1 MQKITFENHL
11 CMIDTKTNS
20 FDMQEIENRRFMYSP
35 DSCELIIGKQYKGN
49 QLIASHAEEHGKAG
63 VKAPFDSFIRGWIGT
78 GKGYKDSV
86 IHFAPPINTHN
97 IDHFNRGFS
106 TLEMFAANGA
116 NSRTII
122 RGFGDRWEQ
131 PLSDLISQKGEKF
144 MPYMEK
150 AEEIK
155 EVSPI
160 VLTSENQKDRLKEI
174 TDRLEQGILEVFESE
189 RYKEYLRVMSRFH
202 HYSFNN
208 TMLIALQKPDASLI
222 AGFSAWKNSHGRTVK
237 KGEKGIRIIA
247 PAPFKVRQEMEKLDP
262 KTNMPLVGAD
272 GKAVTEEKE
281 ITIPAYKVVSV
292 FDVSQTEGKELPSI
306 GVNELTGDVSQYED
320 FFTALK
326 KASPVPIALEHIEG
340 SVHGYYHL
348 AEKRIAVDDNMSELQ
363 TLKTAIHEIAHAK
376 LHDID
381 LNAPKEEKENRPNQR
396 TREVEA
402 ESVAYTVCQHYG
414 LDTSDY
420 SFGYVAGWS
429 SGKELSELKGS
440 LETIRLAASELIDSI
455 DGHFKELQR
464 AKENELSE
472 KETELAL
479 QKEKQEAAYLLESG
493 NYLYIQTCE
502 TGYDYTLYQPDFTDL
517 DGGQLDNP
525 EISIEKARDEILKMH
540 ELSGQD
546 LKEISIDDFEKMQEE
561 ASQEKEAGIQ
571 VRYYP
576 INEAAAKRAKEMNS
590 FSDYTPGSATHE
602 YKSLVD
608 QAAEIAENQK
618 KRVDPSFHTKIDA
631 LLDTYSKKLAAN
643 MNNGF
648 AIDSRVP
655 SVLIAGGSNF
665 PTRKKEKQNA
675 ARDKN
680 YGEWKEIQGLLEKI
694 RSTGMGGISADDPD
708 AVKKLNAKL
717 EKLIR
722 AQETMKAVNAYYRKH
737 KSLEGCP
744 ELDSEAIEKLKAR
757 MEIRGMQDKPYP
769 SWALSN
775 NNAEIRRIKERIQ
788 SLSVNKEELYT
799 GWEFAGGRAEIN
811 VKDNRLQLFFDD
823 KPDGKIRDEL
833 KANGFR
839 WSPKALAWQ
848 RQLNS
853 NAIYAADAISS
864 IKPLTGER
872 VIELQRKF
880 RKKGSIEAA
889 PEYIYKILEE
899 PSEKV
904 SIKNFRLE
912 AYLVKENGKAQSEL
926 LYTGTKEQCKKILD
940 KVQSGKLTNGQIK
953 ELYAKA
959 ENTGLEK
966 DTFQIYQLKRGEK
979 TRELQ
984 FESYDRLKASGQ
996 TLNPDHYVKV
1006 YEAELTEGLSLEDI
1020 YTRFNIDHPKD
1031 FYGHSLSVSD
1041 VVVLHKDGKDS
1052 AHYVDRFGYK
1062 EAPEFLKPQN
1072 YLKHVED
1079 IVEQNDNNFDGIINN
1094 TPNTPTV
1101 SELEQKVKAGEAIS
1115 LTELAKAVKA
1125 ENRSSKEPEKKPSI
1139 MEQLKEAKKQSEQK
1153 KHNTKTK
1160 HHELEV

>member
-1 MQKITFENHL
+1 MQKITLENRL
-11 CMIDTKTNS
+11 LMIDTNTVS

-35 DSCELIIGKQYKGN
+35 DSCELIIGEQYKGN
-49 QLIASHAEEHGKAG
+49 DLIASHAEEHGKAG
-63 VKAPFDSFIRGWIGT
+63 AKAPFDSFIRGWIGT
-78 GKGYKDSV
+78 GKGYKDGV

-97 IDHFNRGFS
+97 IDRFNHGFS
-106 TLEMFAANGA
+106 TLEMFSANGA

-122 RGFGDRWEQ
+122 RGFGDLWEQ
-131 PLSDLISQKGEKF
+131 PLSDLISQEGEKA

-174 TDRLEQGILEVFESE
+174 TDRLEQGILDVFESE
-189 RYKEYLRVMSRFH
+189 RYKEYLRVMSKFH

-247 PAPFKVRQEMEKLDP
+247 PAPFKVKQKMEKLDP
-262 KTNMPLVGAD
+262 KTNMPVIGKD
-272 GKAVTEEKE
+272 GNALTEEKE

-340 SVHGYYHL
+340 SAHGYYHL

-440 LETIRLAASELIDSI
+440 LETIRFAASELIDSI
-455 DGHFKELQR
+455 DGYFKELQR
-464 AKENELSE
+464 EKENELSE
-472 KETELAL
+472 KETEPAL
-479 QKEKQEAAYLLESG
+479 QEEKQEAAYLLESG

-502 TGYDYTLYQPDFTDL
+502 TGYDYTLYQPDFADL

-546 LKEISIDDFEKMQEE
+546 LKEISIDDFERMQEE

-571 VRYYP
+571 VKYYP

-590 FSDYTPGSATHE
+590 FSDYTPGSATLE

-608 QAAEIAENQK
+608 QAAELAENQK
-618 KRVDPSFHTKIDA
+618 KRVDPSFHEKIDA

-680 YGEWKEIQGLLEKI
+680 YGEWKDIQGLLEKI

-708 AVKKLNAKL
+708 AVKKLTAKL
-717 EKLIR
+717 EKLTK
-722 AQETMKAVNAYYRKH
+722 AQESMKAVNAYYRKH

-744 ELDSEAIEKLKAR
+744 ELDSEAIEKLKKR
-757 MEIRGMQDKPYP
+757 MEIRGIQDKPYP

-775 NNAEIRRIKERIQ
+775 NNAEIRRMKERIQ

-799 GWEFAGGRAEIN
+799 GWEFAGGKAEIN

-839 WSPKALAWQ
+839 WSPNASAWQ

-853 NAIYAADAISS
+853 NAIYAADAVSS
-864 IKPLTGER
+864 IKTLTGER
-872 VIELQRKF
+872 VIELQRNF

-889 PEYIYKILEE
+889 PEYIYKVMEE
-899 PSEKV
+899 P
-904 SIKNFRLE
+904 
-912 AYLVKENGKAQSEL
+912 AP
-926 LYTGTKEQCKKILD
+926 
-940 KVQSGKLTNGQIK
+940 
-953 ELYAKA
+953 
-959 ENTGLEK
+959 EK
-966 DTFQIYQLKRGEK
+966 DTFQIYQLKQGEK

-984 FESYDRLKASGQ
+984 FESYDRLKESGQ

-1006 YEAELTEGLSLEDI
+1006 YEAQLTEGLSLEDI

-1094 TPNTPTV
+1094 TPNAPTV

-1139 MEQLKEAKKQSEQK
+1139 REQLKEAKKQSEQK
-1153 KHNTKTK
+1153 NHNTKTK
-1160 HHELEV
+1160 NHELEV

>member
-1 MQKITFENHL
+1 
-11 CMIDTKTNS
+11 
-20 FDMQEIENRRFMYSP
+20 
-35 DSCELIIGKQYKGN
+35 
-49 QLIASHAEEHGKAG
+49 
-63 VKAPFDSFIRGWIGT
+63 
-78 GKGYKDSV
+78 
-86 IHFAPPINTHN
+86 
-97 IDHFNRGFS
+97 
-106 TLEMFAANGA
+106 
-116 NSRTII
+116 
-122 RGFGDRWEQ
+122 
-131 PLSDLISQKGEKF
+131 
-144 MPYMEK
+144 MPYMEQT
-150 AEEIK
+150 EEIK

-174 TDRLEQGILEVFESE
+174 TDRLEQGILQVFESE
-189 RYKEYLRVMSRFH
+189 RYKEYLRVMSKFH

-247 PAPFKVRQEMEKLDP
+247 PAPFKVKQEMEMLDP
-262 KTNMPLVGAD
+262 KTNMPVIGKD

-326 KASPVPIALEHIEG
+326 KASPVPIALEHIDG
-340 SVHGYYHL
+340 SAQGYYHL
-348 AEKRIAVDDNMSELQ
+348 AEKRIAIDDNMSELQ

-381 LNAPKEEKENRPNQR
+381 LNAPKEEKENHPNQR

-464 AKENELSE
+464 ERENALSE
-472 KETELAL
+472 KEKELPL
-479 QKEKQEAAYLLESG
+479 QEEKQEAAYLLESG

-502 TGYDYTLYQPDFTDL
+502 TGYDYILYQPDFTDL
-517 DGGQLDNP
+517 DGGQLDNL
-525 EISIEKARDEILKMH
+525 EIPIEKARDEILKMH
-540 ELSGQD
+540 ELSGQE
-546 LKEISIDDFEKMQEE
+546 LKEIPIDDFEKMQEE

-571 VRYYP
+571 VKYYP

-590 FSDYTPGSATHE
+590 FSDYTPGSATRE
-602 YKSLVD
+602 YKSLVN

-618 KRVDPSFHTKIDA
+618 KRVDPSFHGKIDA

-648 AIDSRVP
+648 AINSRVP

-680 YGEWKEIQGLLEKI
+680 YGEWKDIQGLLEKI

-708 AVKKLNAKL
+708 AVKKLTAKL
-717 EKLIR
+717 EKLTKT
-722 AQETMKAVNAYYRKH
+722 QETMKAVNAYYRKH

-744 ELDSEAIEKLKAR
+744 ELDSEAIEKLKKR
-757 MEIRGMQDKPYP
+757 MEIRGIQDKPYP

-839 WSPKALAWQ
+839 WSPKASAWQ

-853 NAIYAADAISS
+853 NAIYAADAVSS
-864 IKPLTGER
+864 IKPLSGER
-872 VIELQRKF
+872 VIELQRNF
-880 RKKGSIEAA
+880 RKEERKEAQ
-889 PEYIYKILEE
+889 PEYIYKAQEE
-899 PSEKV
+899 V
-904 SIKNFRLE
+904 
-912 AYLVKENGKAQSEL
+912 A
-926 LYTGTKEQCKKILD
+926 
-940 KVQSGKLTNGQIK
+940 
-953 ELYAKA
+953 
-959 ENTGLEK
+959 EK
-966 DTFQIYQLKRGEK
+966 DTFQIYQLKRGEN

-984 FESYDRLKASGQ
+984 FESYDRLKESGQ

-1006 YEAELTEGLSLEDI
+1006 YEAELTKGLSLEDI
-1020 YTRFNIDHPKD
+1020 YSRFNIDHPKD

-1062 EAPEFLKPQN
+1062 DAPEFLKPQN

-1094 TPNTPTV
+1094 TPNAPTV
-1101 SELEQKVKAGEAIS
+1101 SELEQKIKAGEAIS
-1115 LTELAKAVKA
+1115 LTELAKAVKV
-1125 ENRSSKEPEKKPSI
+1125 ENRNTSEPEKKPSI
-1139 MEQLKEAKKQSEQK
+1139 REQLKEAKKQSEQK
-1153 KHNTKTK
+1153 KHNTKIK
-1160 HHELEV
+1160 NHELEV

>member
-1 MQKITFENHL
+1 
-11 CMIDTKTNS
+11 
-20 FDMQEIENRRFMYSP
+20 
-35 DSCELIIGKQYKGN
+35 
-49 QLIASHAEEHGKAG
+49 
-63 VKAPFDSFIRGWIGT
+63 
-78 GKGYKDSV
+78 
-86 IHFAPPINTHN
+86 
-97 IDHFNRGFS
+97 
-106 TLEMFAANGA
+106 
-116 NSRTII
+116 
-122 RGFGDRWEQ
+122 
-131 PLSDLISQKGEKF
+131 

-189 RYKEYLRVMSRFH
+189 KYKEYLRVMSKFH

-247 PAPFKVRQEMEKLDP
+247 PAPFKVRQEIEKLDP

-292 FDVSQTEGKELPSI
+292 FDVSQTEGKEIPSI

-326 KASPVPIALEHIEG
+326 KASPVPIALEHIDG
-340 SVHGYYHL
+340 STHGYYHL
-348 AEKRIAVDDNMSELQ
+348 AEKRIAIDDNMSELQ

-402 ESVAYTVCQHYG
+402 ESIAYTVCQHYG

-455 DGHFKELQR
+455 DGYFKELQR
-464 AKENELSE
+464 EKENELSE
-472 KETELAL
+472 KETEPAL
-479 QKEKQEAAYLLESG
+479 QEEKQEAAYLLESG

-502 TGYDYTLYQPDFTDL
+502 TGYDYTLYQPDFADL

-546 LKEISIDDFEKMQEE
+546 LKEISIDDFERMQEE

-571 VRYYP
+571 VKYYP

-590 FSDYTPGSATHE
+590 FSDYTPGSATLE

-608 QAAEIAENQK
+608 QAAELAENQK
-618 KRVDPSFHTKIDA
+618 KRVDPSFHEKIDA

-680 YGEWKEIQGLLEKI
+680 YGEWKDIQGILEKI

-717 EKLIR
+717 EKLTKT
-722 AQETMKAVNAYYRKH
+722 QETMKAVNAYYRKH

-757 MEIRGMQDKPYP
+757 MEIRGVQDKPYP
-769 SWALSN
+769 SWTLSN
-775 NNAEIRRIKERIQ
+775 NNAEIRRMKERIQ
-788 SLSVNKEELYT
+788 SLSVNKEEFYT

-853 NAIYAADAISS
+853 NAIYAADAVSS

-872 VIELQRKF
+872 VIELQRNF

-889 PEYIYKILEE
+889 PEYIYKVMEE
-899 PSEKV
+899 P
-904 SIKNFRLE
+904 
-912 AYLVKENGKAQSEL
+912 AP
-926 LYTGTKEQCKKILD
+926 
-940 KVQSGKLTNGQIK
+940 
-953 ELYAKA
+953 
-959 ENTGLEK
+959 EK

-984 FESYDRLKASGQ
+984 FESYDRLKESGQ

-1006 YEAELTEGLSLEDI
+1006 YEAQLTEGLSLEDI

-1094 TPNTPTV
+1094 TPNAPTV

-1139 MEQLKEAKKQSEQK
+1139 REQLKEAKKQSEQK
-1153 KHNTKTK
+1153 NHNTKTK
-1160 HHELEV
+1160 YHELEV

>member
-78 GKGYKDSV
+78 GKGYKDGV

-150 AEEIK
+150 AEETK
-155 EVSPI
+155 EVQPI

-189 RYKEYLRVMSRFH
+189 RYKEYLRVMSKFH

-208 TMLIALQKPDASLI
+208 TILIALQKPDASLI
-222 AGFSAWKNSHGRTVK
+222 AGFNAWKNTHGRTVK

-247 PAPFKVRQEMEKLDP
+247 PAPFKVKQETEKLDP

-272 GKAVTEEKE
+272 GNAIIEEKE

-306 GVNELTGDVSQYED
+306 GVDELTGDVSQYED

-340 SVHGYYHL
+340 SSHGYYHL
-348 AEKRIAVDDNMSELQ
+348 AEKRIAIDDNMSELQ

-464 AKENELSE
+464 ARENELLG
-472 KETELAL
+472 KEAEPTL
-479 QKEKQEAAYLLESG
+479 QEEKQEAAYLLENGS
-493 NYLYIQTCE
+493 YLYIQTYE

-546 LKEISIDDFEKMQEE
+546 LKEIPIDDFEKMQEE

-571 VRYYP
+571 VKYYP
-576 INEAAAKRAKEMNS
+576 INEAAAKRAKKMNS
-590 FSDYTPGSATHE
+590 FSDYTPGSATLE

-618 KRVDPSFHTKIDA
+618 KRVDPSFHGKIDA

-680 YGEWKEIQGLLEKI
+680 YGEWKDIQGLLEKI

-717 EKLIR
+717 EKLTK
-722 AQETMKAVNAYYRKH
+722 AQETMKAVNAYYRKN
-737 KSLEGCP
+737 KTLESCP
-744 ELDSEAIEKLKAR
+744 ELDSEATQKLKAR
-757 MEIRGMQDKPYP
+757 MEIRGVQDKPYP
-769 SWALSN
+769 TWALSN

-839 WSPKALAWQ
+839 WSPKASAWQ

-853 NAIYAADAISS
+853 NAIYAADAVSS
-864 IKPLTGER
+864 IKPLSGER
-872 VIELQRKF
+872 VIELQRNF
-880 RKKGSIEAA
+880 RKEERKEAQ
-889 PEYIYKILEE
+889 PEYIYKAQEE
-899 PSEKV
+899 V
-904 SIKNFRLE
+904 
-912 AYLVKENGKAQSEL
+912 A
-926 LYTGTKEQCKKILD
+926 
-940 KVQSGKLTNGQIK
+940 
-953 ELYAKA
+953 
-959 ENTGLEK
+959 EK
-966 DTFQIYQLKRGEK
+966 DTFQIYQLKRGEN

-984 FESYDRLKASGQ
+984 FESYDRLKESRQ

-1153 KHNTKTK
+1153 KHNTKIK
-1160 HHELEV
+1160 NHELEV

>member
-1 MQKITFENHL
+1 
-11 CMIDTKTNS
+11 
-20 FDMQEIENRRFMYSP
+20 
-35 DSCELIIGKQYKGN
+35 
-49 QLIASHAEEHGKAG
+49 
-63 VKAPFDSFIRGWIGT
+63 
-78 GKGYKDSV
+78 
-86 IHFAPPINTHN
+86 
-97 IDHFNRGFS
+97 
-106 TLEMFAANGA
+106 
-116 NSRTII
+116 
-122 RGFGDRWEQ
+122 
-131 PLSDLISQKGEKF
+131 

-150 AEEIK
+150 AEETK
-155 EVSPI
+155 EVQPI

-189 RYKEYLRVMSRFH
+189 RYKEYLRVMSKFH

-222 AGFSAWKNSHGRTVK
+222 AGFNAWKNTHGRTVK

-247 PAPFKVRQEMEKLDP
+247 PAPFKVKQEMEKLDP

-272 GKAVTEEKE
+272 GNAIIEEKE
-281 ITIPAYKVVSV
+281 ITIPAYKVVPV

-306 GVNELTGDVSQYED
+306 GVDELTGDVSQYED

-340 SVHGYYHL
+340 SAHGYYHL
-348 AEKRIAVDDNMSELQ
+348 AEKRIAIDDNMSELQ

-402 ESVAYTVCQHYG
+402 ESIAYTVCQHCG

-464 AKENELSE
+464 ARENELSE
-472 KETELAL
+472 KETELPL
-479 QKEKQEAAYLLESG
+479 QEEKQETAYLLENG

-540 ELSGQD
+540 ELSGQG
-546 LKEISIDDFEKMQEE
+546 LTELSIDDFEKMQEE
-561 ASQEKEAGIQ
+561 ASQEKESEIQ

-590 FSDYTPGSATHE
+590 FSDYTAGSATLE

-618 KRVDPSFHTKIDA
+618 KRVDPSFHGKIDA

-665 PTRKKEKQNA
+665 PVRKKEKQNA

-680 YGEWKEIQGLLEKI
+680 YKEWKDIHGLLEKI

-708 AVKKLNAKL
+708 AVKKLTAKL
-717 EKLIR
+717 EKLTKT
-722 AQETMKAVNAYYRKH
+722 QETMKAVNAYYRKH

-744 ELDSEAIEKLKAR
+744 ELDSEAIEKLKKR
-757 MEIRGMQDKPYP
+757 MEIRGVQDKPYP
-769 SWALSN
+769 TWALSN

-788 SLSVNKEELYT
+788 SLSVNKEELFT
-799 GWEFAGGRAEIN
+799 GWEFAGGKAEIN

-839 WSPKALAWQ
+839 WSPKASAWQ

-853 NAIYAADAISS
+853 NAIYAADAVSS
-864 IKPLTGER
+864 IKPLSGER
-872 VIELQRKF
+872 VIELQRNF
-880 RKKGSIEAA
+880 RKEERKEAQ
-889 PEYIYKILEE
+889 PEYIYKAQEE
-899 PSEKV
+899 V
-904 SIKNFRLE
+904 
-912 AYLVKENGKAQSEL
+912 A
-926 LYTGTKEQCKKILD
+926 
-940 KVQSGKLTNGQIK
+940 
-953 ELYAKA
+953 
-959 ENTGLEK
+959 EK
-966 DTFQIYQLKRGEK
+966 DTFQIYQLKRGEN

-984 FESYDRLKASGQ
+984 FESYDRLKESRQ

-1006 YEAELTEGLSLEDI
+1006 YEAELTKGLSLEDI

-1094 TPNTPTV
+1094 TPNAPTV
-1101 SELEQKVKAGEAIS
+1101 SELEQKIKAGEAIS
-1115 LTELAKAVKA
+1115 LTELAKAVKV
-1125 ENRSSKEPEKKPSI
+1125 ENRNTGEPEKKPSI
-1139 MEQLKEAKKQSEQK
+1139 REQLKEAKKQSEQK
-1153 KHNTKTK
+1153 KHNTKIK
-1160 HHELEV
+1160 NHELEV

>member
-1 MQKITFENHL
+1 
-11 CMIDTKTNS
+11 
-20 FDMQEIENRRFMYSP
+20 
-35 DSCELIIGKQYKGN
+35 
-49 QLIASHAEEHGKAG
+49 
-63 VKAPFDSFIRGWIGT
+63 
-78 GKGYKDSV
+78 
-86 IHFAPPINTHN
+86 
-97 IDHFNRGFS
+97 
-106 TLEMFAANGA
+106 
-116 NSRTII
+116 
-122 RGFGDRWEQ
+122 
-131 PLSDLISQKGEKF
+131 
-144 MPYMEK
+144 MPYMGK
-150 AEEIK
+150 AEETK
-155 EVSPI
+155 EVQPI

-189 RYKEYLRVMSRFH
+189 RYKEYLRVMSKFH

-247 PAPFKVRQEMEKLDP
+247 PAPFKVKQEMEKLDP
-262 KTNMPLVGAD
+262 KTNMPLIGAD

-306 GVNELTGDVSQYED
+306 GVNKLTGDVSQYED

-340 SVHGYYHL
+340 SAHGYYHL
-348 AEKRIAVDDNMSELQ
+348 AEKRIAIDDNMSELQ

-381 LNAPKEEKENRPNQR
+381 LNAPKEEKENHPNQR

-464 AKENELSE
+464 ARENELSE
-472 KETELAL
+472 KETELPL
-479 QKEKQEAAYLLESG
+479 QEEKQETAYLLENG

-540 ELSGQD
+540 ELSGQG
-546 LKEISIDDFEKMQEE
+546 LTELSIDDFKKMQEE
-561 ASQEKEAGIQ
+561 ASQEKESEIQ

-590 FSDYTPGSATHE
+590 FSDYTPGSATLE
-602 YKSLVD
+602 YKSLVN
-608 QAAEIAENQK
+608 QAAEIAEKQK
-618 KRVDPSFHTKIDA
+618 KRVDPSFHGKIDA
-631 LLDTYSKKLAAN
+631 LLDSYSRKLAAN
-643 MNNGF
+643 MSNGF
-648 AIDSRVP
+648 AIDARVP

-680 YGEWKEIQGLLEKI
+680 YKEWKDIQGLLEKI

-708 AVKKLNAKL
+708 AVKKLTAKL
-717 EKLIR
+717 EKLTK

-744 ELDSEAIEKLKAR
+744 ELDGKAIEKLKAR
-757 MEIRGMQDKPYP
+757 MEIRGIQDKPYP
-769 SWALSN
+769 TWALSN

-788 SLSVNKEELYT
+788 SLSVNKEVLYT
-799 GWEFAGGRAEIN
+799 GWEFAGGKAEIN

-839 WSPKALAWQ
+839 WSPKASAWQ

-853 NAIYAADAISS
+853 NVIYAADAVSS
-864 IKPLTGER
+864 IKPLSGER
-872 VIELQRKF
+872 VIELQRNF
-880 RKKGSIEAA
+880 RKEERKEAQ
-889 PEYIYKILEE
+889 PEYIYKAQEE
-899 PSEKV
+899 V
-904 SIKNFRLE
+904 
-912 AYLVKENGKAQSEL
+912 A
-926 LYTGTKEQCKKILD
+926 
-940 KVQSGKLTNGQIK
+940 
-953 ELYAKA
+953 
-959 ENTGLEK
+959 EK
-966 DTFQIYQLKRGEK
+966 DTFQIYQLKRGEN

-984 FESYDRLKASGQ
+984 FESYDRLKESGQ

-1006 YEAELTEGLSLEDI
+1006 YEAELTKGLSLEDI

-1062 EAPEFLKPQN
+1062 DAPEFLKPQN

-1094 TPNTPTV
+1094 TPNALTV
-1101 SELEQKVKAGEAIS
+1101 SELEQKIKAGEAIS
-1115 LTELAKAVKA
+1115 LTELAKAVKV
-1125 ENRSSKEPEKKPSI
+1125 ENRNTSEPEKKPSI
-1139 MEQLKEAKKQSEQK
+1139 REQLKEAKKQSEQK
-1153 KHNTKTK
+1153 KHNTKIK
-1160 HHELEV
+1160 NHELEV

>member
-1 MQKITFENHL
+1 
-11 CMIDTKTNS
+11 
-20 FDMQEIENRRFMYSP
+20 
-35 DSCELIIGKQYKGN
+35 
-49 QLIASHAEEHGKAG
+49 
-63 VKAPFDSFIRGWIGT
+63 
-78 GKGYKDSV
+78 
-86 IHFAPPINTHN
+86 
-97 IDHFNRGFS
+97 
-106 TLEMFAANGA
+106 
-116 NSRTII
+116 
-122 RGFGDRWEQ
+122 
-131 PLSDLISQKGEKF
+131 
-144 MPYMEK
+144 MPYMEQT
-150 AEEIK
+150 EEIK
-155 EVSPI
+155 EVTPI

-189 RYKEYLRVMSRFH
+189 RYKEYLRVMSKFH

-222 AGFSAWKNSHGRTVK
+222 AGFSAWKNTHGRTVK

-247 PAPFKVRQEMEKLDP
+247 PAPFKVKQEMEKLDP

-272 GKAVTEEKE
+272 GNAIIEEKE

-306 GVNELTGDVSQYED
+306 GVDELTGDVSQYED

-340 SVHGYYHL
+340 SAHGYYHL
-348 AEKRIAVDDNMSELQ
+348 AEKRIAIDDNMSELQ

-402 ESVAYTVCQHYG
+402 ESIAYTVCQHYG

-464 AKENELSE
+464 ARENELSE
-472 KETELAL
+472 KETELPL
-479 QKEKQEAAYLLESG
+479 QEEKQETAYLLENG

-540 ELSGQD
+540 ELSGQE
-546 LKEISIDDFEKMQEE
+546 LKEIPIDDFEKMQEE
-561 ASQEKEAGIQ
+561 ASQEKESEIQ

-590 FSDYTPGSATHE
+590 FSDYTAGSATLE

-618 KRVDPSFHTKIDA
+618 KRVDPSFHGKIDA
-631 LLDTYSKKLAAN
+631 LLDTYSRKLAEN
-643 MNNGF
+643 MNSGF
-648 AIDSRVP
+648 AIDARVP

-665 PTRKKEKQNA
+665 PVRKKEKQNA

-680 YGEWKEIQGLLEKI
+680 YKEWKDIQGLLEKI

-717 EKLIR
+717 EKLTK

-737 KSLEGCP
+737 KTLESCP
-744 ELDSEAIEKLKAR
+744 ELDSEATQKLKAR
-757 MEIRGMQDKPYP
+757 MEIRGVQDKPYP
-769 SWALSN
+769 TWALSN
-775 NNAEIRRIKERIQ
+775 NNAEIRRIKDRIQ

-799 GWEFAGGRAEIN
+799 GWEFAGGKAEIN

-839 WSPKALAWQ
+839 WSPKASAWQ

-853 NAIYAADAISS
+853 NAIYAADAVSS
-864 IKPLTGER
+864 IKPLSGER
-872 VIELQRKF
+872 VIELQRNF
-880 RKKGSIEAA
+880 RKEERKEAQ
-889 PEYIYKILEE
+889 PEYIYKAQEE
-899 PSEKV
+899 V
-904 SIKNFRLE
+904 
-912 AYLVKENGKAQSEL
+912 A
-926 LYTGTKEQCKKILD
+926 
-940 KVQSGKLTNGQIK
+940 
-953 ELYAKA
+953 
-959 ENTGLEK
+959 EK
-966 DTFQIYQLKRGEK
+966 DTFQIYQLKRGEN

-984 FESYDRLKASGQ
+984 FESYDRLKESGQ

-1006 YEAELTEGLSLEDI
+1006 YEAELTKGLSLEDI

-1062 EAPEFLKPQN
+1062 DAPEFLKPQN
-1072 YLKHVED
+1072 HLKHVED

-1094 TPNTPTV
+1094 TPNAPTV
-1101 SELEQKVKAGEAIS
+1101 SELEQKIKAGEAIS
-1115 LTELAKAVKA
+1115 LTELAKAVKV
-1125 ENRSSKEPEKKPSI
+1125 ENRNTSEPEKKPSI
-1139 MEQLKEAKKQSEQK
+1139 REQLKEAKKQSEQK
-1153 KHNTKTK
+1153 KHNTKIK
-1160 HHELEV
+1160 NHELEV

>member
-1 MQKITFENHL
+1 
-11 CMIDTKTNS
+11 
-20 FDMQEIENRRFMYSP
+20 
-35 DSCELIIGKQYKGN
+35 
-49 QLIASHAEEHGKAG
+49 
-63 VKAPFDSFIRGWIGT
+63 
-78 GKGYKDSV
+78 
-86 IHFAPPINTHN
+86 
-97 IDHFNRGFS
+97 
-106 TLEMFAANGA
+106 
-116 NSRTII
+116 
-122 RGFGDRWEQ
+122 
-131 PLSDLISQKGEKF
+131 
-144 MPYMEK
+144 MPYMEQT
-150 AEEIK
+150 EEIK
-155 EVSPI
+155 EVTPI

-189 RYKEYLRVMSRFH
+189 RYKEYLRVMSKFH

-247 PAPFKVRQEMEKLDP
+247 PAPFKVKQEMEKLDP
-262 KTNMPLVGAD
+262 KTNMPLIGAD

-292 FDVSQTEGKELPSI
+292 FDVSQTEGKEIPSI
-306 GVNELTGDVSQYED
+306 GVDELTGDVSQYED

-340 SVHGYYHL
+340 SAHGYYHL
-348 AEKRIAVDDNMSELQ
+348 AEKRIAIDDNMSELQ

-381 LNAPKEEKENRPNQR
+381 LNAPKEEKENHPNQR

-464 AKENELSE
+464 ARENELSE
-472 KETELAL
+472 KETEPAL
-479 QKEKQEAAYLLESG
+479 QEEKQETAYLLENG

-540 ELSGQD
+540 ELSGQE
-546 LKEISIDDFEKMQEE
+546 LKEIPIDDFEKMQEE
-561 ASQEKEAGIQ
+561 ASQEMDVSVQ
-571 VRYYP
+571 VKYYP
-576 INEAAAKRAKEMNS
+576 IHEAAAKRAKEMNS
-590 FSDYTPGSATHE
+590 FSDYTPGSATLE

-618 KRVDPSFHTKIDA
+618 KRVDPSFHEKIDA

-694 RSTGMGGISADDPD
+694 RSTGMGGISADDLD
-708 AVKKLNAKL
+708 AVKKLTAKL
-717 EKLIR
+717 EKLTK

-744 ELDSEAIEKLKAR
+744 ELDGKAIEKLKKG
-757 MEIRGMQDKPYP
+757 MEIRGIQDKPYP

-839 WSPKALAWQ
+839 WSPKASAWQ

-864 IKPLTGER
+864 IKPLSGER
-872 VIELQRKF
+872 VIELQRNF
-880 RKKGSIEAA
+880 RKEERKEAQ
-889 PEYIYKILEE
+889 PEYIYKAQEE
-899 PSEKV
+899 V
-904 SIKNFRLE
+904 
-912 AYLVKENGKAQSEL
+912 A
-926 LYTGTKEQCKKILD
+926 
-940 KVQSGKLTNGQIK
+940 
-953 ELYAKA
+953 
-959 ENTGLEK
+959 EK
-966 DTFQIYQLKRGEK
+966 DTFQIYQLKRGEN

-984 FESYDRLKASGQ
+984 FESYDRLKESGQ

-1006 YEAELTEGLSLEDI
+1006 YEAELTKGLSLEDI
-1020 YTRFNIDHPKD
+1020 YSRFNIDHPKD

-1062 EAPEFLKPQN
+1062 DAPEFLKPQN

-1094 TPNTPTV
+1094 TPNAPTV
-1101 SELEQKVKAGEAIS
+1101 SELEQKIKAGEAIS
-1115 LTELAKAVKA
+1115 LTELAKAVKV
-1125 ENRSSKEPEKKPSI
+1125 ENRNTSEPEKKPSI
-1139 MEQLKEAKKQSEQK
+1139 REQLKEAKKQSEQK
-1153 KHNTKTK
+1153 KHNTKIK
-1160 HHELEV
+1160 NHELEV

>member
-1 MQKITFENHL
+1 
-11 CMIDTKTNS
+11 
-20 FDMQEIENRRFMYSP
+20 
-35 DSCELIIGKQYKGN
+35 
-49 QLIASHAEEHGKAG
+49 
-63 VKAPFDSFIRGWIGT
+63 
-78 GKGYKDSV
+78 
-86 IHFAPPINTHN
+86 
-97 IDHFNRGFS
+97 
-106 TLEMFAANGA
+106 
-116 NSRTII
+116 
-122 RGFGDRWEQ
+122 
-131 PLSDLISQKGEKF
+131 

-189 RYKEYLRVMSRFH
+189 KYKEYLRVMSRFH

-247 PAPFKVRQEMEKLDP
+247 PAPFKVRQEMENLDP

-306 GVNELTGDVSQYED
+306 GVNKLTGDVSQYED

-340 SVHGYYHL
+340 SAHGYYHL
-348 AEKRIAVDDNMSELQ
+348 TEKRIAIDDNMSELQ

-381 LNAPKEEKENRPNQR
+381 LNAPKEAKENRPNQR

-402 ESVAYTVCQHYG
+402 ESVAYTVCQHYR
-414 LDTSDY
+414 LDTSEY

-472 KETELAL
+472 TEAEPAL
-479 QKEKQEAAYLLESG
+479 QEEKQEAAYLLESG

-502 TGYDYTLYQPDFTDL
+502 TGYDYTLYQPDFADL

-546 LKEISIDDFEKMQEE
+546 LKEISIDDFERMQEE

-571 VRYYP
+571 VKYYP

-590 FSDYTPGSATHE
+590 FSDYTPGSATLE

-608 QAAEIAENQK
+608 QAAELAENQK
-618 KRVDPSFHTKIDA
+618 KRVDPSFHEKIDA

-680 YGEWKEIQGLLEKI
+680 YGEWKDIQGILEKI

-717 EKLIR
+717 EKLTKT
-722 AQETMKAVNAYYRKH
+722 QETMKAVNAYYRKH

-757 MEIRGMQDKPYP
+757 MEIRGVQDKPYP

-775 NNAEIRRIKERIQ
+775 NNAEIRRMKERIQ
-788 SLSVNKEELYT
+788 SLSVNKEEFYT

-839 WSPKALAWQ
+839 WSPKASAWQ

-853 NAIYAADAISS
+853 NAIYAADAVSS

-872 VIELQRKF
+872 VIELQRNF
-880 RKKGSIEAA
+880 RKKGSIEAT
-889 PEYIYKILEE
+889 PEYIYKVMEE
-899 PSEKV
+899 P
-904 SIKNFRLE
+904 
-912 AYLVKENGKAQSEL
+912 AP
-926 LYTGTKEQCKKILD
+926 
-940 KVQSGKLTNGQIK
+940 
-953 ELYAKA
+953 
-959 ENTGLEK
+959 EK

-984 FESYDRLKASGQ
+984 FESYDRLKESGQ

-1006 YEAELTEGLSLEDI
+1006 YEAQLTEGLSLEDI

-1094 TPNTPTV
+1094 TPNAPTV

-1139 MEQLKEAKKQSEQK
+1139 REQLKEAKKQSEQK
-1153 KHNTKTK
+1153 KHNTKIK
-1160 HHELEV
+1160 NHELEV

>member
-1 MQKITFENHL
+1 MQKITLENRL
-11 CMIDTKTNS
+11 LMIDTNTVS

-35 DSCELIIGKQYKGN
+35 DSCELIIGEQYKGN
-49 QLIASHAEEHGKAG
+49 DLIVSHAEEHGKAG
-63 VKAPFDSFIRGWIGT
+63 AKAPFDNFIRGWIGT
-78 GKGYKDSV
+78 GKGYKDGV

-97 IDHFNRGFS
+97 IDRFNHGFS
-106 TLEMFAANGA
+106 TLEMFSANGA

-131 PLSDLISQKGEKF
+131 PLSDLISQEGEKA
-144 MPYMEK
+144 MPYMK
-150 AEEIK
+150 QTEEIK
-155 EVSPI
+155 EVTPI

-189 RYKEYLRVMSRFH
+189 RYKEYLRVISKFH

-247 PAPFKVRQEMEKLDP
+247 PAPFKVKQEMEKLDP
-262 KTNMPLVGAD
+262 KTNMPVMGAD
-272 GKAVTEEKE
+272 GKAVTEERE

-340 SVHGYYHL
+340 SAHGYYHL
-348 AEKRIAVDDNMSELQ
+348 AEKRIAIDDNMSELQ

-381 LNAPKEEKENRPNQR
+381 LNAPKEEKENHPNQR

-402 ESVAYTVCQHYG
+402 ESVAYTVCRHYG

-440 LETIRLAASELIDSI
+440 LEAIRLAASELIDSI

-464 AKENELSE
+464 ERENELSE
-472 KETELAL
+472 KEMKSPL
-479 QKEKQEAAYLLESG
+479 QEEKQEAAYLLESG
-493 NYLYIQTCE
+493 NYLYIQTCK

-540 ELSGQD
+540 ELSGQG
-546 LKEISIDDFEKMQEE
+546 LEEILIDDFEKMQEE
-561 ASQEKEAGIQ
+561 ASQEKDVSVQ
-571 VRYYP
+571 VKYYP

-590 FSDYTPGSATHE
+590 FSDYTPGSATLE

-618 KRVDPSFHTKIDA
+618 KRVDPSFHEKIDA
-631 LLDTYSKKLAAN
+631 LLDTYSKKLAVN

-708 AVKKLNAKL
+708 AVKKLTAKL
-717 EKLIR
+717 EKLTK

-744 ELDSEAIEKLKAR
+744 ELDGKAIEKLKTR
-757 MEIRGMQDKPYP
+757 MEIRGIQDKPYP

-788 SLSVNKEELYT
+788 SLSVNKDKLYT
-799 GWEFAGGRAEIN
+799 GWEFAGGKAEIN

-823 KPDGKIRDEL
+823 KPDGKIRNEL

-839 WSPKALAWQ
+839 WSPKASAWQ

-853 NAIYAADAISS
+853 NAIYAADAVSS
-864 IKPLTGER
+864 IKPLSGER
-872 VIELQRKF
+872 VIELQRNF
-880 RKKGSIEAA
+880 RKEERKEAQ
-889 PEYIYKILEE
+889 PEYIYKAQEE
-899 PSEKV
+899 V
-904 SIKNFRLE
+904 
-912 AYLVKENGKAQSEL
+912 A
-926 LYTGTKEQCKKILD
+926 
-940 KVQSGKLTNGQIK
+940 
-953 ELYAKA
+953 
-959 ENTGLEK
+959 EK
-966 DTFQIYQLKRGEK
+966 DTFQIYQLKRGEN

-984 FESYDRLKASGQ
+984 FESYDRLKESRQ

-1006 YEAELTEGLSLEDI
+1006 YEAELTKGLSLEDI

-1062 EAPEFLKPQN
+1062 DAPEFLKPQN

-1094 TPNTPTV
+1094 TPNAPTV
-1101 SELEQKVKAGEAIS
+1101 SELEQKIKAGEAIS
-1115 LTELAKAVKA
+1115 LTELAKAVKV
-1125 ENRSSKEPEKKPSI
+1125 ENRNTSEPEKKPSI
-1139 MEQLKEAKKQSEQK
+1139 REQLKEAKKQSEQK
-1153 KHNTKTK
+1153 KHNTKIK
-1160 HHELEV
+1160 NHELEV

>member
-1 MQKITFENHL
+1 
-11 CMIDTKTNS
+11 
-20 FDMQEIENRRFMYSP
+20 
-35 DSCELIIGKQYKGN
+35 
-49 QLIASHAEEHGKAG
+49 
-63 VKAPFDSFIRGWIGT
+63 
-78 GKGYKDSV
+78 
-86 IHFAPPINTHN
+86 
-97 IDHFNRGFS
+97 
-106 TLEMFAANGA
+106 
-116 NSRTII
+116 
-122 RGFGDRWEQ
+122 
-131 PLSDLISQKGEKF
+131 

-155 EVSPI
+155 DVSPI

-189 RYKEYLRVMSRFH
+189 RYKEYLRVMSKFH

-222 AGFSAWKNSHGRTVK
+222 AGFSAWKNTHGRTVK

-247 PAPFKVRQEMEKLDP
+247 PAPFKVKQEMEKLDP

-272 GKAVTEEKE
+272 GNAITEEKE

-306 GVNELTGDVSQYED
+306 GVDELTGDVSQYED

-340 SVHGYYHL
+340 SAHGYYHL
-348 AEKRIAVDDNMSELQ
+348 AEKRIAIDDNMSELQ

-381 LNAPKEEKENRPNQR
+381 LNAPKEEKKNHPNQR

-402 ESVAYTVCQHYG
+402 ESIAYTVCQHYG

-464 AKENELSE
+464 ARENELSE
-472 KETELAL
+472 KETELPL
-479 QKEKQEAAYLLESG
+479 QEEKQETAYLLENG

-502 TGYDYTLYQPDFTDL
+502 TSYDYTLYQPDFTDL

-540 ELSGQD
+540 ELSGQE
-546 LKEISIDDFEKMQEE
+546 LKEIPIDDFEKMQEE

-571 VRYYP
+571 VKYYP

-590 FSDYTPGSATHE
+590 FSDYTPGSATRE
-602 YKSLVD
+602 YKSLVN

-618 KRVDPSFHTKIDA
+618 KRVDPSFHNKIDA

-648 AIDSRVP
+648 AIDARVP

-665 PTRKKEKQNA
+665 PTRKKEKQNT

-680 YGEWKEIQGLLEKI
+680 YGEWKDIQGLLEKI

-708 AVKKLNAKL
+708 AVKKLTAKL
-717 EKLIR
+717 EKLTKT
-722 AQETMKAVNAYYRKH
+722 QETMKEVNAYYRKH

-744 ELDSEAIEKLKAR
+744 ELDSEAIEKLKKR
-757 MEIRGMQDKPYP
+757 MEIRGIQDKPYP

-775 NNAEIRRIKERIQ
+775 NNAEIRRIKDRIQ
-788 SLSVNKEELYT
+788 SLSINKEELYT
-799 GWEFAGGRAEIN
+799 GWEFAGGKAEIN

-853 NAIYAADAISS
+853 NAIYAADAVSS
-864 IKPLTGER
+864 IKPLSGER
-872 VIELQRKF
+872 IIELQRNF
-880 RKKGSIEAA
+880 RKEERKEAQ
-889 PEYIYKILEE
+889 PEYIYKAQEE
-899 PSEKV
+899 V
-904 SIKNFRLE
+904 
-912 AYLVKENGKAQSEL
+912 
-926 LYTGTKEQCKKILD
+926 
-940 KVQSGKLTNGQIK
+940 
-953 ELYAKA
+953 AK
-959 ENTGLEK
+959 K
-966 DTFQIYQLKRGEK
+966 DTFQIYQLKRGEN

-984 FESYDRLKASGQ
+984 FESYDRLKESRQ

-1006 YEAELTEGLSLEDI
+1006 YEAELTKGLSLEDI

-1062 EAPEFLKPQN
+1062 DAPEFLKSQN

-1094 TPNTPTV
+1094 TPNAPTV
-1101 SELEQKVKAGEAIS
+1101 SELEQKIKAGEAIS
-1115 LTELAKAVKA
+1115 LTELAKAVKV
-1125 ENRSSKEPEKKPSI
+1125 ENRNTSEPEKKPSI
-1139 MEQLKEAKKQSEQK
+1139 REQLKEAKKQSEQK
-1153 KHNTKTK
+1153 KHNTKIK
-1160 HHELEV
+1160 NHELEV

>member
-1 MQKITFENHL
+1 
-11 CMIDTKTNS
+11 
-20 FDMQEIENRRFMYSP
+20 
-35 DSCELIIGKQYKGN
+35 
-49 QLIASHAEEHGKAG
+49 
-63 VKAPFDSFIRGWIGT
+63 
-78 GKGYKDSV
+78 
-86 IHFAPPINTHN
+86 
-97 IDHFNRGFS
+97 
-106 TLEMFAANGA
+106 
-116 NSRTII
+116 
-122 RGFGDRWEQ
+122 
-131 PLSDLISQKGEKF
+131 
-144 MPYMEK
+144 MPYMEQT
-150 AEEIK
+150 EEIK
-155 EVSPI
+155 EVTPI

-189 RYKEYLRVMSRFH
+189 RYKEYLRVMSKFH

-222 AGFSAWKNSHGRTVK
+222 AGFSAWKNTHGRTVK

-247 PAPFKVRQEMEKLDP
+247 PAPFKVKQEMEKLDP

-272 GKAVTEEKE
+272 GNAITEEKE

-306 GVNELTGDVSQYED
+306 GVDELTGDVSQYED

-340 SVHGYYHL
+340 SAHGYYHL
-348 AEKRIAVDDNMSELQ
+348 AEKRIAIDDNMSELQ

-381 LNAPKEEKENRPNQR
+381 LNAPKEEKENHPNQR

-402 ESVAYTVCQHYG
+402 ESIAYTVCQHYG

-464 AKENELSE
+464 ARENELSE
-472 KETELAL
+472 KETELPL
-479 QKEKQEAAYLLESG
+479 QEEKQETAYLLENG

-540 ELSGQD
+540 ELSGQG
-546 LKEISIDDFEKMQEE
+546 LTELSIDDFEKMQEE
-561 ASQEKEAGIQ
+561 ASQEKESEIQ

-590 FSDYTPGSATHE
+590 FSDYTAGSATLE

-618 KRVDPSFHTKIDA
+618 KRVDPSFHGKIDA
-631 LLDTYSKKLAAN
+631 LLDTYSRKLAAN

-648 AIDSRVP
+648 AIDARVP

-665 PTRKKEKQNA
+665 PVRKKEKQNA

-680 YGEWKEIQGLLEKI
+680 YKEWKDIQGLLEKI

-717 EKLIR
+717 EKLTK

-737 KSLEGCP
+737 KTLESCP
-744 ELDSEAIEKLKAR
+744 ELDSEATQKLKAR
-757 MEIRGMQDKPYP
+757 MEIRGVQDKPYP
-769 SWALSN
+769 TWALSN
-775 NNAEIRRIKERIQ
+775 NNAEIRRIKDRIQ
-788 SLSVNKEELYT
+788 SLSVNKEELFT
-799 GWEFAGGRAEIN
+799 GWEFAGGKAEIN

-839 WSPKALAWQ
+839 WSPKASAWQ

-853 NAIYAADAISS
+853 NAIYAADAVSS
-864 IKPLTGER
+864 IKPLSGER
-872 VIELQRKF
+872 VIELQRNF
-880 RKKGSIEAA
+880 RKEERKEAQ
-889 PEYIYKILEE
+889 PEYIYKAQEE
-899 PSEKV
+899 V
-904 SIKNFRLE
+904 
-912 AYLVKENGKAQSEL
+912 A
-926 LYTGTKEQCKKILD
+926 
-940 KVQSGKLTNGQIK
+940 
-953 ELYAKA
+953 
-959 ENTGLEK
+959 EK
-966 DTFQIYQLKRGEK
+966 DTFQIYQLKRGEN

-984 FESYDRLKASGQ
+984 FESYDRLKESGQ

-1006 YEAELTEGLSLEDI
+1006 YEAELTKGLSLEDI

-1062 EAPEFLKPQN
+1062 DAPEFLKPQN

-1094 TPNTPTV
+1094 TPNAPTV
-1101 SELEQKVKAGEAIS
+1101 SELEQKIKAGEAIS
-1115 LTELAKAVKA
+1115 LTELAKAVKV
-1125 ENRSSKEPEKKPSI
+1125 ENRNTSEPEKKPSI
-1139 MEQLKEAKKQSEQK
+1139 REQLKEAKKQSEQK
-1153 KHNTKTK
+1153 KHNTKIK
-1160 HHELEV
+1160 NHELEV

>member
-1 MQKITFENHL
+1 
-11 CMIDTKTNS
+11 
-20 FDMQEIENRRFMYSP
+20 
-35 DSCELIIGKQYKGN
+35 
-49 QLIASHAEEHGKAG
+49 
-63 VKAPFDSFIRGWIGT
+63 
-78 GKGYKDSV
+78 
-86 IHFAPPINTHN
+86 
-97 IDHFNRGFS
+97 
-106 TLEMFAANGA
+106 
-116 NSRTII
+116 
-122 RGFGDRWEQ
+122 
-131 PLSDLISQKGEKF
+131 
-144 MPYMEK
+144 MPYMEQT
-150 AEEIK
+150 EEIK
-155 EVSPI
+155 EVTPI

-189 RYKEYLRVMSRFH
+189 RYKEYLRVMSKFH

-222 AGFSAWKNSHGRTVK
+222 AGFSAWKNTHGRTVK

-247 PAPFKVRQEMEKLDP
+247 PAPFKVKQEMEKLDP

-272 GKAVTEEKE
+272 GNAIIEEKE

-306 GVNELTGDVSQYED
+306 GVDELTGDVSQYED

-340 SVHGYYHL
+340 SAHGYYHL
-348 AEKRIAVDDNMSELQ
+348 AEKRIAIDDNMSELQ

-464 AKENELSE
+464 ERENELSE
-472 KETELAL
+472 KETKSPL
-479 QKEKQEAAYLLESG
+479 QEEKQETAYLLENG

-540 ELSGQD
+540 ELSGQG
-546 LKEISIDDFEKMQEE
+546 LTELSIDDFEKMQEE
-561 ASQEKEAGIQ
+561 ASQEKESEIQ

-590 FSDYTPGSATHE
+590 FSDYTAGSATLE

-618 KRVDPSFHTKIDA
+618 KRVDPSFHGKIDA
-631 LLDTYSKKLAAN
+631 LLDTYSRKLAEN
-643 MNNGF
+643 MNSGF
-648 AIDSRVP
+648 AIDARVP
-655 SVLIAGGSNF
+655 SVLTAGGSNF
-665 PTRKKEKQNA
+665 PVRKKEKQNA

-680 YGEWKEIQGLLEKI
+680 YKEWKGIQGLLEKI

-717 EKLIR
+717 EKLTK

-737 KSLEGCP
+737 KTLESCP
-744 ELDSEAIEKLKAR
+744 ELDSEATQKLKAR
-757 MEIRGMQDKPYP
+757 MEIRGVQDKPYP
-769 SWALSN
+769 TWALSN
-775 NNAEIRRIKERIQ
+775 NNAEIRRIKDRIQ

-799 GWEFAGGRAEIN
+799 GWEFAGGKAEIN

-839 WSPKALAWQ
+839 WSPKASAWQ

-853 NAIYAADAISS
+853 NAIYAADAVSS
-864 IKPLTGER
+864 IKPLSGER
-872 VIELQRKF
+872 VIELQRNF
-880 RKKGSIEAA
+880 RKEERKEAQ
-889 PEYIYKILEE
+889 PEYIYKAQEE
-899 PSEKV
+899 V
-904 SIKNFRLE
+904 
-912 AYLVKENGKAQSEL
+912 A
-926 LYTGTKEQCKKILD
+926 
-940 KVQSGKLTNGQIK
+940 
-953 ELYAKA
+953 
-959 ENTGLEK
+959 EK
-966 DTFQIYQLKRGEK
+966 DTFQIYQLKRGEN

-984 FESYDRLKASGQ
+984 FESYDRLKESGQ

-1006 YEAELTEGLSLEDI
+1006 YEAELTKGLSLEDI

-1062 EAPEFLKPQN
+1062 DAPEFLKPQN

-1094 TPNTPTV
+1094 TPNAPTV
-1101 SELEQKVKAGEAIS
+1101 SELEQKIKAGEAIS
-1115 LTELAKAVKA
+1115 LTELAKAVKV
-1125 ENRSSKEPEKKPSI
+1125 ENRNTSEPEKKPSI
-1139 MEQLKEAKKQSEQK
+1139 REQLKEAKKQSEQK
-1153 KHNTKTK
+1153 KHNTKIK
-1160 HHELEV
+1160 NHELEV

>member
-1 MQKITFENHL
+1 
-11 CMIDTKTNS
+11 
-20 FDMQEIENRRFMYSP
+20 
-35 DSCELIIGKQYKGN
+35 
-49 QLIASHAEEHGKAG
+49 
-63 VKAPFDSFIRGWIGT
+63 
-78 GKGYKDSV
+78 
-86 IHFAPPINTHN
+86 
-97 IDHFNRGFS
+97 
-106 TLEMFAANGA
+106 
-116 NSRTII
+116 
-122 RGFGDRWEQ
+122 
-131 PLSDLISQKGEKF
+131 
-144 MPYMEK
+144 MPYMEQT
-150 AEEIK
+150 EEIK
-155 EVSPI
+155 EVTPI

-189 RYKEYLRVMSRFH
+189 RYKEYLRVMSKFH

-247 PAPFKVRQEMEKLDP
+247 PAPFKVKQEMEKLDP
-262 KTNMPLVGAD
+262 KTNMSVVGAD

-306 GVNELTGDVSQYED
+306 GVDKLTGDVSQYED

-340 SVHGYYHL
+340 SAHGYYHL
-348 AEKRIAVDDNMSELQ
+348 AEKRIAIDDNMSELQ

-381 LNAPKEEKENRPNQR
+381 LNAPKEAKENRPNQR

-402 ESVAYTVCQHYG
+402 ESVAYTVCRHYG

-472 KETELAL
+472 KEKELPL
-479 QKEKQEAAYLLESG
+479 QEEKQEAAYLLENG
-493 NYLYIQTCE
+493 NYFYIQTCE
-502 TGYDYTLYQPDFTDL
+502 IGYDYTLYQPDFTDL
-517 DGGQLDNP
+517 DGGQLDNL

-540 ELSGQD
+540 ELSGQE
-546 LKEISIDDFEKMQEE
+546 LKEIPIDDFEKMQEE
-561 ASQEKEAGIQ
+561 ASQEMDVSVQ
-571 VRYYP
+571 VKYYP
-576 INEAAAKRAKEMNS
+576 IHEAAAKRAKEMNS
-590 FSDYTPGSATHE
+590 FSDYTPGSATLE

-618 KRVDPSFHTKIDA
+618 KRVDPSFHEKIDA

-708 AVKKLNAKL
+708 AVKKLTAKL
-717 EKLIR
+717 EKLTK

-744 ELDSEAIEKLKAR
+744 ELDSEAIQKLKAR
-757 MEIRGMQDKPYP
+757 MEIRGIQDKPYP
-769 SWALSN
+769 TWALSN

-788 SLSVNKEELYT
+788 SLSVNKEVLYT
-799 GWEFAGGRAEIN
+799 GWEFAGGKAEIN

-839 WSPKALAWQ
+839 WSPKASAWQ

-853 NAIYAADAISS
+853 NAIYAADAVSS
-864 IKPLTGER
+864 IKPLSGER
-872 VIELQRKF
+872 VIELQRNF
-880 RKKGSIEAA
+880 RKEERKEAQ
-889 PEYIYKILEE
+889 PEYIYKAQEE
-899 PSEKV
+899 V
-904 SIKNFRLE
+904 
-912 AYLVKENGKAQSEL
+912 A
-926 LYTGTKEQCKKILD
+926 
-940 KVQSGKLTNGQIK
+940 
-953 ELYAKA
+953 
-959 ENTGLEK
+959 EK
-966 DTFQIYQLKRGEK
+966 DTFQIYQLKRGEN

-984 FESYDRLKASGQ
+984 FESYDRLKESGQ

-1006 YEAELTEGLSLEDI
+1006 YEAELTKGLSLEDI

-1062 EAPEFLKPQN
+1062 DAPEFLKPQN
-1072 YLKHVED
+1072 YLKHVEN

-1094 TPNTPTV
+1094 TPNAPTV
-1101 SELEQKVKAGEAIS
+1101 SELEQKIKAGEAIS
-1115 LTELAKAVKA
+1115 LTELAKAVKV
-1125 ENRSSKEPEKKPSI
+1125 ENRNTSEPEKKPSI
-1139 MEQLKEAKKQSEQK
+1139 REQLKEAKKQSEQK
-1153 KHNTKTK
+1153 KHNTKIK
-1160 HHELEV
+1160 NHELEV

>member
-1 MQKITFENHL
+1 MQKITLENRL
-11 CMIDTKTNS
+11 LMIDTNTVS

-35 DSCELIIGKQYKGN
+35 DSCELIIGEQYKGN
-49 QLIASHAEEHGKAG
+49 DLIASHAEEHGKAG
-63 VKAPFDSFIRGWIGT
+63 AKAPFDNFIRGWIGT
-78 GKGYKDSV
+78 GKGYKDGV

-97 IDHFNRGFS
+97 IDRFNHGFS
-106 TLEMFAANGA
+106 TLEMFSANGA

-131 PLSDLISQKGEKF
+131 PLSDLISQEGEKA
-144 MPYMEK
+144 MPYMEQT
-150 AEEIK
+150 EEIK
-155 EVSPI
+155 EVTPI

-222 AGFSAWKNSHGRTVK
+222 AGFNAWKNTHGRTVK

-247 PAPFKVRQEMEKLDP
+247 PAPFKVKQETEKLDP

-272 GKAVTEEKE
+272 GNAITEEKE

-306 GVNELTGDVSQYED
+306 GVDELTGDVSQYED

-326 KASPVPIALEHIEG
+326 KASPVPIVLEHIEG
-340 SVHGYYHL
+340 SAHGYYHL
-348 AEKRIAVDDNMSELQ
+348 AEKRIAIDDNMSELQ

-402 ESVAYTVCQHYG
+402 ESVAYTVCRHYG

-455 DGHFKELQR
+455 DGHFKELQKAR
-464 AKENELSE
+464 ENELSE
-472 KETELAL
+472 KETELPL
-479 QKEKQEAAYLLESG
+479 QEEKQETAYLLENG

-517 DGGQLDNP
+517 DGGQLDNL
-525 EISIEKARDEILKMH
+525 EIPIEKARDEILKMH
-540 ELSGQD
+540 ELSGQG
-546 LKEISIDDFEKMQEE
+546 LTELSIDDFEKMQEE
-561 ASQEKEAGIQ
+561 ASQEKDASVQI
-571 VRYYP
+571 RYYP

-590 FSDYTPGSATHE
+590 FSDYTPGSATLE

-618 KRVDPSFHTKIDA
+618 KRVDPSFHGKIDA

-665 PTRKKEKQNA
+665 PVRKKEKQNA

-680 YGEWKEIQGLLEKI
+680 YKEWKDIQGLLEKI

-708 AVKKLNAKL
+708 AVKKLTAKL
-717 EKLIR
+717 EKLTKT
-722 AQETMKAVNAYYRKH
+722 QETMKAVNAYYRKH

-744 ELDSEAIEKLKAR
+744 ELDSEAIEKLKKR
-757 MEIRGMQDKPYP
+757 MEIRGVQDKPYP
-769 SWALSN
+769 TWALSN

-788 SLSVNKEELYT
+788 SLSVNKDKLYT
-799 GWEFAGGRAEIN
+799 GWEFAGGKAEIN

-839 WSPKALAWQ
+839 WSPKASAWQ

-853 NAIYAADAISS
+853 NAIYAADAVSS
-864 IKPLTGER
+864 IKPLSGER
-872 VIELQRKF
+872 VIELQRNF
-880 RKKGSIEAA
+880 RKEERKEAQ
-889 PEYIYKILEE
+889 PEYIYKAQEE
-899 PSEKV
+899 V
-904 SIKNFRLE
+904 
-912 AYLVKENGKAQSEL
+912 A
-926 LYTGTKEQCKKILD
+926 
-940 KVQSGKLTNGQIK
+940 
-953 ELYAKA
+953 
-959 ENTGLEK
+959 EK
-966 DTFQIYQLKRGEK
+966 DTFQIYQLKRGEN

-984 FESYDRLKASGQ
+984 FESYDRLKESRQ

-1006 YEAELTEGLSLEDI
+1006 YEAELTKGLSLEDI

-1062 EAPEFLKPQN
+1062 DAPEFLKPQN

-1094 TPNTPTV
+1094 TPNAPTV
-1101 SELEQKVKAGEAIS
+1101 SELEQKIKAGEAIS
-1115 LTELAKAVKA
+1115 LTELAKAVKV
-1125 ENRSSKEPEKKPSI
+1125 ENRNTSEPEKKPSI
-1139 MEQLKEAKKQSEQK
+1139 REQLKEAKKQSEQK
-1153 KHNTKTK
+1153 KHNTKIK
-1160 HHELEV
+1160 NHELEV

>member
-1 MQKITFENHL
+1 
-11 CMIDTKTNS
+11 
-20 FDMQEIENRRFMYSP
+20 
-35 DSCELIIGKQYKGN
+35 
-49 QLIASHAEEHGKAG
+49 
-63 VKAPFDSFIRGWIGT
+63 
-78 GKGYKDSV
+78 
-86 IHFAPPINTHN
+86 
-97 IDHFNRGFS
+97 
-106 TLEMFAANGA
+106 
-116 NSRTII
+116 
-122 RGFGDRWEQ
+122 
-131 PLSDLISQKGEKF
+131 
-144 MPYMEK
+144 MPYMEQT
-150 AEEIK
+150 EEIK
-155 EVSPI
+155 EVQPI
-160 VLTSENQKDRLKEI
+160 VLSSENQKDRLKEI

-189 RYKEYLRVMSRFH
+189 RYKEYLRVMSKFH

-326 KASPVPIALEHIEG
+326 KASPVPIALEHIDG
-340 SVHGYYHL
+340 SAHGYYHL
-348 AEKRIAVDDNMSELQ
+348 AEKRIAIDDNMSELQ

-455 DGHFKELQR
+455 DGYFKELQR
-464 AKENELSE
+464 EKENELSE
-472 KETELAL
+472 KETEPAL
-479 QKEKQEAAYLLESG
+479 QEEKQEAAYLLESG
-493 NYLYIQTCE
+493 NYFYIQTCE

-517 DGGQLDNP
+517 DGGQLDNL
-525 EISIEKARDEILKMH
+525 EIPIEKARDEILKMH

-546 LKEISIDDFEKMQEE
+546 LKEIPIDDFEKMQEE

-571 VRYYP
+571 VKYYP

-590 FSDYTPGSATHE
+590 FADYTPGSATRE
-602 YKSLVD
+602 YKSLVN

-618 KRVDPSFHTKIDA
+618 KRVDPSFHNKIDA

-648 AIDSRVP
+648 AIDARVP

-680 YGEWKEIQGLLEKI
+680 YAEWKDIQGLLEKI

-717 EKLIR
+717 EKLTK

-744 ELDSEAIEKLKAR
+744 ELDSEATQKLKAR
-757 MEIRGMQDKPYP
+757 MEIRGIQDKPYP
-769 SWALSN
+769 TWALSN

-811 VKDNRLQLFFDD
+811 VKDNRLQLFFND

-833 KANGFR
+833 KANGFH

-848 RQLNS
+848 RQLTS
-853 NAIYAADAISS
+853 NAIYAADAVSS

-872 VIELQRKF
+872 VIVLQRNF
-880 RKKGSIEAA
+880 RKEAQS
-889 PEYIYKILEE
+889 EYIYKAQEE
-899 PSEKV
+899 V
-904 SIKNFRLE
+904 
-912 AYLVKENGKAQSEL
+912 A
-926 LYTGTKEQCKKILD
+926 
-940 KVQSGKLTNGQIK
+940 
-953 ELYAKA
+953 
-959 ENTGLEK
+959 EK
-966 DTFQIYQLKRGEK
+966 DTFQIYQLKRSEE

-984 FESYDRLKASGQ
+984 FESYDRLKESGQ
-996 TLNPDHYVKV
+996 TLNPDNYVKV
-1006 YEAELTEGLSLEDI
+1006 YEEELTEGLSLEDI

-1041 VVVLHKDGKDS
+1041 VVVLHKDGKDT
-1052 AHYVDRFGYK
+1052 AHYVDRLGYK

-1094 TPNTPTV
+1094 TPNAPTV
-1101 SELEQKVKAGEAIS
+1101 SELEQKIKAGEAIS

-1139 MEQLKEAKKQSEQK
+1139 REQLKEAKKQSEQK
-1153 KHNTKTK
+1153 KHNTKIK
-1160 HHELEV
+1160 NHELEV

>member
-1 MQKITFENHL
+1 MQKITLENRL
-11 CMIDTKTNS
+11 LMIDTNTVS

-35 DSCELIIGKQYKGN
+35 DSCELIIGEQYKGN
-49 QLIASHAEEHGKAG
+49 DLIVSHAEEHGKAG
-63 VKAPFDSFIRGWIGT
+63 AKAPFDNFIRGWIGT
-78 GKGYKDSV
+78 GKGYKDGV

-97 IDHFNRGFS
+97 IDRFNHGFS
-106 TLEMFAANGA
+106 TLEMFSANGA

-131 PLSDLISQKGEKF
+131 PLSDLISQEGEKA
-144 MPYMEK
+144 MPYMK
-150 AEEIK
+150 QTEEIK
-155 EVSPI
+155 EVTPI

-189 RYKEYLRVMSRFH
+189 RYKEYLRVISKFH

-247 PAPFKVRQEMEKLDP
+247 PAPFKVKQEMEKLDP
-262 KTNMPLVGAD
+262 KTNMPVMGAD
-272 GKAVTEEKE
+272 GKAVTEERE

-340 SVHGYYHL
+340 SAHGYYHL
-348 AEKRIAVDDNMSELQ
+348 AEKRIAIDDNMSELQ

-381 LNAPKEEKENRPNQR
+381 LNAPKEEKENHPNQR

-402 ESVAYTVCQHYG
+402 ESVAYTVCRHYG

-440 LETIRLAASELIDSI
+440 LEAIRLAASELIDSI

-464 AKENELSE
+464 ERENELSE
-472 KETELAL
+472 KEMKSPL
-479 QKEKQEAAYLLESG
+479 QEEKQEAAYLLESG
-493 NYLYIQTCE
+493 NYLYIQTCK

-540 ELSGQD
+540 ELSGQG
-546 LKEISIDDFEKMQEE
+546 LEEILIDDFEKMQEE
-561 ASQEKEAGIQ
+561 ASQEKDISVQ
-571 VRYYP
+571 VKYYP

-590 FSDYTPGSATHE
+590 FSDYTPGSATLE

-618 KRVDPSFHTKIDA
+618 KRVDPSFHEKIDA
-631 LLDTYSKKLAAN
+631 LLDTYSKKLAVN

-708 AVKKLNAKL
+708 AVKKLTAKL
-717 EKLIR
+717 EKLTK

-744 ELDSEAIEKLKAR
+744 ELDGKAIEKLKTR
-757 MEIRGMQDKPYP
+757 MEIRGIQDKPYP

-788 SLSVNKEELYT
+788 SLSVNKDKLYT
-799 GWEFAGGRAEIN
+799 GWEFAGGKAEIN

-839 WSPKALAWQ
+839 WSPKASAWQ

-853 NAIYAADAISS
+853 NAIYAADAVSS
-864 IKPLTGER
+864 IKPLSGER
-872 VIELQRKF
+872 VIELQRNF
-880 RKKGSIEAA
+880 RKEERKEAQ
-889 PEYIYKILEE
+889 PEYIYKAQEE
-899 PSEKV
+899 V
-904 SIKNFRLE
+904 
-912 AYLVKENGKAQSEL
+912 A
-926 LYTGTKEQCKKILD
+926 
-940 KVQSGKLTNGQIK
+940 
-953 ELYAKA
+953 
-959 ENTGLEK
+959 EK
-966 DTFQIYQLKRGEK
+966 DTFQIYQLKRGEN

-984 FESYDRLKASGQ
+984 FESYDRLKESRQ

-1006 YEAELTEGLSLEDI
+1006 YEAELTKGLSLEDI

-1062 EAPEFLKPQN
+1062 DAPEFLKPQN

-1094 TPNTPTV
+1094 TPNAPTV
-1101 SELEQKVKAGEAIS
+1101 SELEQKIKAGEAIS
-1115 LTELAKAVKA
+1115 LTELAKAVKV
-1125 ENRSSKEPEKKPSI
+1125 ENRNTSEPEKKPSI
-1139 MEQLKEAKKQSEQK
+1139 REQLKEAKKQSEQK
-1153 KHNTKTK
+1153 KHNTKIK
-1160 HHELEV
+1160 NHELEV

>member
-1 MQKITFENHL
+1 
-11 CMIDTKTNS
+11 
-20 FDMQEIENRRFMYSP
+20 
-35 DSCELIIGKQYKGN
+35 
-49 QLIASHAEEHGKAG
+49 
-63 VKAPFDSFIRGWIGT
+63 
-78 GKGYKDSV
+78 
-86 IHFAPPINTHN
+86 
-97 IDHFNRGFS
+97 
-106 TLEMFAANGA
+106 
-116 NSRTII
+116 
-122 RGFGDRWEQ
+122 
-131 PLSDLISQKGEKF
+131 
-144 MPYMEK
+144 MPYMEQT
-150 AEEIK
+150 EEIK

-174 TDRLEQGILEVFESE
+174 TDRLEQGILQVFESE
-189 RYKEYLRVMSRFH
+189 RYKEYLRVMSKFH

-247 PAPFKVRQEMEKLDP
+247 PAPFKVKQEMEMLDP
-262 KTNMPLVGAD
+262 KTNMPVIGKD

-306 GVNELTGDVSQYED
+306 GVNELTGDVSQYEY

-326 KASPVPIALEHIEG
+326 KASPVPIALEHIDG
-340 SVHGYYHL
+340 SAHGYYHL
-348 AEKRIAVDDNMSELQ
+348 AEKRIAIDDNMSELQ
-363 TLKTAIHEIAHAK
+363 TLKTTIHEIAHAK

-381 LNAPKEEKENRPNQR
+381 LNAPKEEKENHPNQR

-464 AKENELSE
+464 ERVNALSE
-472 KETELAL
+472 KEKELPL
-479 QKEKQEAAYLLESG
+479 QEEKQEAAYLLESG

-517 DGGQLDNP
+517 DGGQLDNL
-525 EISIEKARDEILKMH
+525 EIPIEKARDEILKMH
-540 ELSGQD
+540 ELSGQE
-546 LKEISIDDFEKMQEE
+546 LKEIPIDDFEKMQEE

-571 VRYYP
+571 VKYYP

-590 FSDYTPGSATHE
+590 FSDYTPGSATRE
-602 YKSLVD
+602 YKSLVN

-618 KRVDPSFHTKIDA
+618 KRVDPSFHNKIDA

-648 AIDSRVP
+648 AIDARVP

-680 YGEWKEIQGLLEKI
+680 YGEWKDIQGLLEKI

-708 AVKKLNAKL
+708 AVKKLTAKL
-717 EKLIR
+717 EKLTK

-744 ELDSEAIEKLKAR
+744 ELDGKAIEKLKAR
-757 MEIRGMQDKPYP
+757 MEIRGIQDKPYP
-769 SWALSN
+769 TWALSN

-833 KANGFR
+833 KANGFH

-848 RQLNS
+848 RQLTS
-853 NAIYAADAISS
+853 NAIYAADAVSS
-864 IKPLTGER
+864 KKPLTGER
-872 VIELQRKF
+872 VIELQRNF
-880 RKKGSIEAA
+880 RKEAQS
-889 PEYIYKILEE
+889 EYIYKAQEE
-899 PSEKV
+899 V
-904 SIKNFRLE
+904 
-912 AYLVKENGKAQSEL
+912 A
-926 LYTGTKEQCKKILD
+926 
-940 KVQSGKLTNGQIK
+940 
-953 ELYAKA
+953 
-959 ENTGLEK
+959 EK
-966 DTFQIYQLKRGEK
+966 DTFQIYQLKRGEE

-984 FESYDRLKASGQ
+984 FESYDRLKESGQ
-996 TLNPDHYVKV
+996 TLNPDNYVKV

-1020 YTRFNIDHPKD
+1020 YTRFNINHPKD

-1041 VVVLHKDGKDS
+1041 VVVLHKNGKDS

-1062 EAPEFLKPQN
+1062 EAPEFLKPDN
-1072 YLKHVED
+1072 YLKTVE
-1079 IVEQNDNNFDGIINN
+1079 ISTEQNYNMVDGIMNN
-1094 TPNTPTV
+1094 TPPAPTV
-1101 SELEQKVKAGEAIS
+1101 DELEQKVKAGEFIS

-1125 ENRSSKEPEKKPSI
+1125 EEHHSTDPEKKPSI
-1139 MEQLKEAKKQSEQK
+1139 RAQLKEAKKQSEQK

>member
-1 MQKITFENHL
+1 
-11 CMIDTKTNS
+11 
-20 FDMQEIENRRFMYSP
+20 
-35 DSCELIIGKQYKGN
+35 
-49 QLIASHAEEHGKAG
+49 
-63 VKAPFDSFIRGWIGT
+63 
-78 GKGYKDSV
+78 
-86 IHFAPPINTHN
+86 
-97 IDHFNRGFS
+97 
-106 TLEMFAANGA
+106 
-116 NSRTII
+116 
-122 RGFGDRWEQ
+122 
-131 PLSDLISQKGEKF
+131 
-144 MPYMEK
+144 MPYMEQT
-150 AEEIK
+150 EEIK
-155 EVSPI
+155 EVTPI

-189 RYKEYLRVMSRFH
+189 RYKEYLRVMSKFH

-222 AGFSAWKNSHGRTVK
+222 AGFSAWKNTHGRTVK

-247 PAPFKVRQEMEKLDP
+247 PAPFKVKQEMEKLDP

-272 GKAVTEEKE
+272 GNAIIEEKE

-306 GVNELTGDVSQYED
+306 GVDELTGDVSQYED

-340 SVHGYYHL
+340 SAHGYYHL
-348 AEKRIAVDDNMSELQ
+348 AEKRIAIDDNMSELQ

-381 LNAPKEEKENRPNQR
+381 LNELKEEKENRPNQR

-464 AKENELSE
+464 ERENELSE
-472 KETELAL
+472 KETKSPL
-479 QKEKQEAAYLLESG
+479 QEEKQETAYLLENG

-540 ELSGQD
+540 ELSGQG
-546 LKEISIDDFEKMQEE
+546 LTELSIDDFEKMQEE

-571 VRYYP
+571 VKYYP

-590 FSDYTPGSATHE
+590 FSDYTAGSATLE

-618 KRVDPSFHTKIDA
+618 KRVDPSFHGKIDA
-631 LLDTYSKKLAAN
+631 LLDTYSRKLAEN
-643 MNNGF
+643 MNSGF
-648 AIDSRVP
+648 AIDARVP

-665 PTRKKEKQNA
+665 PVRKKEKQNA

-680 YGEWKEIQGLLEKI
+680 YKEWKDIQGLLEKI

-717 EKLIR
+717 EKLTK

-737 KSLEGCP
+737 KTLESCP
-744 ELDSEAIEKLKAR
+744 ELDSEATQKLKAR
-757 MEIRGMQDKPYP
+757 MEIRGVQDKPYP
-769 SWALSN
+769 TWALSN
-775 NNAEIRRIKERIQ
+775 NNAEIRRIKDRIQ

-799 GWEFAGGRAEIN
+799 GWEFAGGKAEIN

-839 WSPKALAWQ
+839 WSPKASAWQ

-853 NAIYAADAISS
+853 NAIYAADAVSS
-864 IKPLTGER
+864 IKPLSGER
-872 VIELQRKF
+872 VIELQRNF
-880 RKKGSIEAA
+880 RKEERKEAQ
-889 PEYIYKILEE
+889 PEYIYKAQEE
-899 PSEKV
+899 V
-904 SIKNFRLE
+904 
-912 AYLVKENGKAQSEL
+912 A
-926 LYTGTKEQCKKILD
+926 
-940 KVQSGKLTNGQIK
+940 
-953 ELYAKA
+953 
-959 ENTGLEK
+959 EK
-966 DTFQIYQLKRGEK
+966 DTFQIYQLKRGEN

-984 FESYDRLKASGQ
+984 FESYDRLKESGQ

-1006 YEAELTEGLSLEDI
+1006 YEAELTKGLSLEDI

-1062 EAPEFLKPQN
+1062 DAPEFLKPQN

-1094 TPNTPTV
+1094 TPNAPTV
-1101 SELEQKVKAGEAIS
+1101 SELEQKIKAGEAIS
-1115 LTELAKAVKA
+1115 LTELAKAVKV
-1125 ENRSSKEPEKKPSI
+1125 ENRNTSEPEKKPSI
-1139 MEQLKEAKKQSEQK
+1139 REQLKEAKKQSEQK
-1153 KHNTKTK
+1153 KHNTKIK
-1160 HHELEV
+1160 NHELEV

>member
-1 MQKITFENHL
+1 
-11 CMIDTKTNS
+11 
-20 FDMQEIENRRFMYSP
+20 
-35 DSCELIIGKQYKGN
+35 
-49 QLIASHAEEHGKAG
+49 
-63 VKAPFDSFIRGWIGT
+63 
-78 GKGYKDSV
+78 
-86 IHFAPPINTHN
+86 
-97 IDHFNRGFS
+97 
-106 TLEMFAANGA
+106 
-116 NSRTII
+116 
-122 RGFGDRWEQ
+122 
-131 PLSDLISQKGEKF
+131 
-144 MPYMEK
+144 
-150 AEEIK
+150 
-155 EVSPI
+155 
-160 VLTSENQKDRLKEI
+160 
-174 TDRLEQGILEVFESE
+174 
-189 RYKEYLRVMSRFH
+189 MSKFH

-208 TMLIALQKPDASLI
+208 TMLIALQKPDASLV

-247 PAPFKVRQEMEKLDP
+247 PAPFKVKQEMEKLDP

-272 GKAVTEEKE
+272 GNAITEEKE

-306 GVNELTGDVSQYED
+306 GVDKLTGDVSQYED

-340 SVHGYYHL
+340 SAHGYYHL
-348 AEKRIAVDDNMSELQ
+348 AEKRIAIDDNMSELQ

-381 LNAPKEEKENRPNQR
+381 LNAPKEKQENRLDQR

-402 ESVAYTVCQHYG
+402 ESIAYTVCRHYG

-455 DGHFKELQR
+455 DEHFKELQR
-464 AKENELSE
+464 TKENELTE
-472 KETELAL
+472 KEAEPSL
-479 QKEKQEAAYLLESG
+479 QEEK
-493 NYLYIQTCE
+493 
-502 TGYDYTLYQPDFTDL
+502 
-517 DGGQLDNP
+517 
-525 EISIEKARDEILKMH
+525 
-540 ELSGQD
+540 
-546 LKEISIDDFEKMQEE
+546 QEE
-561 ASQEKEAGIQ
+561 ASQERDAGTQ

-576 INEAAAKRAKEMNS
+576 INEASAKRAKEMNS
-590 FSDYTPGSATHE
+590 FAGYTPGSATLE

-608 QAAEIAENQK
+608 QAAELAENQK
-618 KRVDPSFHTKIDA
+618 KRVDPSFHEKIDA

-643 MNNGF
+643 MNTGF

-680 YGEWKEIQGLLEKI
+680 YGEWKDIQGILEKI

-717 EKLIR
+717 EKLTKT
-722 AQETMKAVNAYYRKH
+722 QETMKAVNAYYRKH

-757 MEIRGMQDKPYP
+757 MEIRGVQDKPYP

-775 NNAEIRRIKERIQ
+775 NNAEIRRMKERIQ
-788 SLSVNKEELYT
+788 SLSVNKEEFYT

-864 IKPLTGER
+864 LKPLTGER
-872 VIELQRKF
+872 VIELQRNF
-880 RKKGSIEAA
+880 RKESKKEAA

-899 PSEKV
+899 PSEKD
-904 SIKNFRLE
+904 SMKNFRLE
-912 AYLVKENGKAQSEL
+912 AYIVKENGKTESRL
-926 LYTGTKEQCKKILD
+926 LYAGTKEQCKELLD
-940 KVQSGKLTNGQIK
+940 EVRSGKLTNGQIK
-953 ELYAKA
+953 ALYAKA
-959 ENTGLEK
+959 ENTEPEK
-966 DTFQIYQLKRGEK
+966 DTFRIYQLKRGEK

-984 FESYDRLKASGQ
+984 FESYGRLKESGQ
-996 TLNPDHYVKV
+996 VLNPDNYVKV

-1062 EAPEFLKPQN
+1062 EAPEFLKPEN

-1094 TPNTPTV
+1094 TPNAPTV

-1125 ENRSSKEPEKKPSI
+1125 ENRSTGEPQKKPSI
-1139 MEQLKEAKKQSEQK
+1139 REQLKEAKKQSEQK

-1160 HHELEV
+1160 NHELEV

>member
-1 MQKITFENHL
+1 
-11 CMIDTKTNS
+11 
-20 FDMQEIENRRFMYSP
+20 
-35 DSCELIIGKQYKGN
+35 
-49 QLIASHAEEHGKAG
+49 
-63 VKAPFDSFIRGWIGT
+63 
-78 GKGYKDSV
+78 
-86 IHFAPPINTHN
+86 
-97 IDHFNRGFS
+97 
-106 TLEMFAANGA
+106 
-116 NSRTII
+116 
-122 RGFGDRWEQ
+122 
-131 PLSDLISQKGEKF
+131 
-144 MPYMEK
+144 MPYMEQT
-150 AEEIK
+150 EEIK
-155 EVSPI
+155 EVTPI
-160 VLTSENQKDRLKEI
+160 ALTSENQKDRLKEI

-189 RYKEYLRVMSRFH
+189 RYKEYLRVMSKFH

-247 PAPFKVRQEMEKLDP
+247 PAPFKVKQEMEKLDP
-262 KTNMPLVGAD
+262 KTNMPLIGAD

-292 FDVSQTEGKELPSI
+292 FDVSQTEGKEIPSI
-306 GVNELTGDVSQYED
+306 GVDELTGDVSQYED

-340 SVHGYYHL
+340 SAHGYYHL
-348 AEKRIAVDDNMSELQ
+348 AEKRIAIDDNMSELQ

-381 LNAPKEEKENRPNQR
+381 LNAPKEEKENHPNQR

-464 AKENELSE
+464 ARENELSE
-472 KETELAL
+472 KETELPL
-479 QKEKQEAAYLLESG
+479 QEEKQETSYLLENG

-517 DGGQLDNP
+517 DGGQLYNP

-540 ELSGQD
+540 ELSGQE
-546 LKEISIDDFEKMQEE
+546 LKEIPIDDFEKMQEE
-561 ASQEKEAGIQ
+561 ASQEMDVSVQ
-571 VRYYP
+571 VKYYP
-576 INEAAAKRAKEMNS
+576 IHEAAAKRAKEMNS
-590 FSDYTPGSATHE
+590 FSDYTPGSATLE

-618 KRVDPSFHTKIDA
+618 KRVDPSFHEKIDA

-708 AVKKLNAKL
+708 AVKKLTAKL
-717 EKLIR
+717 EKLTK

-744 ELDSEAIEKLKAR
+744 ELDGKAIEKLKKG
-757 MEIRGMQDKPYP
+757 MEIRGIQDKPYP

-839 WSPKALAWQ
+839 WSPKASAWQ

-864 IKPLTGER
+864 IKPLSGER
-872 VIELQRKF
+872 VIELQRNF
-880 RKKGSIEAA
+880 RKEEIKEAQ
-889 PEYIYKILEE
+889 PEYIYKAQEE
-899 PSEKV
+899 V
-904 SIKNFRLE
+904 
-912 AYLVKENGKAQSEL
+912 A
-926 LYTGTKEQCKKILD
+926 
-940 KVQSGKLTNGQIK
+940 
-953 ELYAKA
+953 
-959 ENTGLEK
+959 EK
-966 DTFQIYQLKRGEK
+966 DTFQIYQLKRGEN

-984 FESYDRLKASGQ
+984 FESYDRLKESGQ

-1006 YEAELTEGLSLEDI
+1006 YEAELTKGLSLEDI
-1020 YTRFNIDHPKD
+1020 YSRFNIDHPKD

-1062 EAPEFLKPQN
+1062 DAPEFLKPQN

-1094 TPNTPTV
+1094 TPNAPTV
-1101 SELEQKVKAGEAIS
+1101 SELEQKIKAGEAIS
-1115 LTELAKAVKA
+1115 LTELAKAVKV
-1125 ENRSSKEPEKKPSI
+1125 ENRNTSEPEKKPSI
-1139 MEQLKEAKKQSEQK
+1139 REQLKEAKKQSEQK
-1153 KHNTKTK
+1153 KHNTKIK
-1160 HHELEV
+1160 NHELEV

>member
-1 MQKITFENHL
+1 
-11 CMIDTKTNS
+11 
-20 FDMQEIENRRFMYSP
+20 
-35 DSCELIIGKQYKGN
+35 
-49 QLIASHAEEHGKAG
+49 
-63 VKAPFDSFIRGWIGT
+63 
-78 GKGYKDSV
+78 
-86 IHFAPPINTHN
+86 
-97 IDHFNRGFS
+97 
-106 TLEMFAANGA
+106 
-116 NSRTII
+116 
-122 RGFGDRWEQ
+122 
-131 PLSDLISQKGEKF
+131 

-189 RYKEYLRVMSRFH
+189 KYKEYLRVMSRFH

-247 PAPFKVRQEMEKLDP
+247 PAPFKVRQEIEKLDP

-292 FDVSQTEGKELPSI
+292 FDVSQTEGKEIPSI

-326 KASPVPIALEHIEG
+326 KASPVPIALEHIDG
-340 SVHGYYHL
+340 STHGYYHL
-348 AEKRIAVDDNMSELQ
+348 AEKRIAIDDNMSELQ

-455 DGHFKELQR
+455 DGYFKELQR
-464 AKENELSE
+464 EKENELSE
-472 KETELAL
+472 KETEPAL
-479 QKEKQEAAYLLESG
+479 QEEKQEAAYLLESG
-493 NYLYIQTCE
+493 NYLYIQICE
-502 TGYDYTLYQPDFTDL
+502 TGYDYTLYQPDFADL

-546 LKEISIDDFEKMQEE
+546 LKEISIDDFERMQEE

-571 VRYYP
+571 VKYYP

-590 FSDYTPGSATHE
+590 FSDYTPGSATLE

-608 QAAEIAENQK
+608 QAAELAENQK
-618 KRVDPSFHTKIDA
+618 KRVDPSFHEKIDA

-680 YGEWKEIQGLLEKI
+680 YGEWKDIQGILEKI

-717 EKLIR
+717 EKLTKT
-722 AQETMKAVNAYYRKH
+722 QETMKAVNAYYRKH

-757 MEIRGMQDKPYP
+757 MEIRGVQDKPYP

-775 NNAEIRRIKERIQ
+775 NNAEIRRMKERIQ
-788 SLSVNKEELYT
+788 SLSVNKEEFYT

-853 NAIYAADAISS
+853 NAIYAADAVSS

-872 VIELQRKF
+872 VIELQRNF

-889 PEYIYKILEE
+889 PEYIYKVMEE
-899 PSEKV
+899 P
-904 SIKNFRLE
+904 
-912 AYLVKENGKAQSEL
+912 AP
-926 LYTGTKEQCKKILD
+926 
-940 KVQSGKLTNGQIK
+940 
-953 ELYAKA
+953 
-959 ENTGLEK
+959 EK
-966 DTFQIYQLKRGEK
+966 DTFRIYQLKRGED

-984 FESYDRLKASGQ
+984 FEAYNRLKESGQ
-996 TLNPDHYVKV
+996 VLNPDNYVKV
-1006 YEAELTEGLSLEDI
+1006 YEAELTAGLSLEDI

-1062 EAPEFLKPQN
+1062 EAPEFLKPEN
-1072 YLKHVED
+1072 YLKAAE
-1079 IVEQNDNNFDGIINN
+1079 ISTEQNYNMVDGIMNN
-1094 TPNTPTV
+1094 TPPAPTV
-1101 SELEQKVKAGEAIS
+1101 DELEQKVKAGKAIS
-1115 LTELAKAVKA
+1115 LTELANAVKA
-1125 ENRSSKEPEKKPSI
+1125 ENRSTEEPEKKPSI
-1139 MEQLKEAKKQSEQK
+1139 REQLKEAKKQSEQK
-1153 KHNTKTK
+1153 NHNTKTK
-1160 HHELEV
+1160 YHELEV

>member
-1 MQKITFENHL
+1 MQKITLENRL
-11 CMIDTKTNS
+11 LMIDTNTVS
-20 FDMQEIENRRFMYSP
+20 FDMQEIENRRFMYST
-35 DSCELIIGKQYKGN
+35 DSCELIIGEQYKGN
-49 QLIASHAEEHGKAG
+49 DLIASHAEEHGKAG
-63 VKAPFDSFIRGWIGT
+63 AKAPFDNFIRGWIGT
-78 GKGYKDSV
+78 GKGYKDGV

-97 IDHFNRGFS
+97 IDRFNHGFS
-106 TLEMFAANGA
+106 TLEMFSANGA

-131 PLSDLISQKGEKF
+131 PLSDLISQEGEKA
-144 MPYMEK
+144 MPYMEQT
-150 AEEIK
+150 EEIK
-155 EVSPI
+155 EVTPI

-247 PAPFKVRQEMEKLDP
+247 PAPFKVKQEMEKLDP
-262 KTNMPLVGAD
+262 KTNMPVMGAD
-272 GKAVTEEKE
+272 GKAVTEETE

-306 GVNELTGDVSQYED
+306 GLNELTGDVSQYED

-326 KASPVPIALEHIEG
+326 KASPVPIALEHIDG
-340 SVHGYYHL
+340 SAHGYYHL
-348 AEKRIAVDDNMSELQ
+348 AEKRIAIDDNMSELQ

-381 LNAPKEEKENRPNQR
+381 LNAPKEEKENHPNQR

-402 ESVAYTVCQHYG
+402 ESVAYTVCRHYG

-440 LETIRLAASELIDSI
+440 LEAIRLAASELIDSI

-464 AKENELSE
+464 ERENELSE
-472 KETELAL
+472 KEMKSPL
-479 QKEKQEAAYLLESG
+479 QEEKQEAAYLLESG

-540 ELSGQD
+540 ELSGQG
-546 LKEISIDDFEKMQEE
+546 LEEILIDDFEKMQEE
-561 ASQEKEAGIQ
+561 ASQEKDVSVQ
-571 VRYYP
+571 VKYYP

-590 FSDYTPGSATHE
+590 FSDYTPGSATLE

-618 KRVDPSFHTKIDA
+618 KRVDPSFHGKIDA
-631 LLDTYSKKLAAN
+631 LFDTYSKKLAAN

-680 YGEWKEIQGLLEKI
+680 YGEWKDIQGLLEKI

-717 EKLIR
+717 EKLTKE
-722 AQETMKAVNAYYRKH
+722 QETMKAINAYYRKH

-744 ELDSEAIEKLKAR
+744 ELDSEATQKLKAR
-757 MEIRGMQDKPYP
+757 MEIRGVQDKPYP
-769 SWALSN
+769 TWALSN

-839 WSPKALAWQ
+839 WSPKASAWQ

-853 NAIYAADAISS
+853 NAIYAADAVSS
-864 IKPLTGER
+864 IKPLSGER
-872 VIELQRKF
+872 VIELQRNF
-880 RKKGSIEAA
+880 RKEERKEAQ
-889 PEYIYKILEE
+889 PEYIYKAQEE
-899 PSEKV
+899 V
-904 SIKNFRLE
+904 
-912 AYLVKENGKAQSEL
+912 A
-926 LYTGTKEQCKKILD
+926 
-940 KVQSGKLTNGQIK
+940 
-953 ELYAKA
+953 
-959 ENTGLEK
+959 EK
-966 DTFQIYQLKRGEK
+966 DTFQIYQLKRGEN

-984 FESYDRLKASGQ
+984 FESYDRLKESRQ

-1006 YEAELTEGLSLEDI
+1006 YEAELTKGLSLEDI

-1062 EAPEFLKPQN
+1062 DAPEFLKPQN

-1094 TPNTPTV
+1094 TPNAPTV
-1101 SELEQKVKAGEAIS
+1101 SELEQKIKAGEAIS
-1115 LTELAKAVKA
+1115 LTELAKAVKV
-1125 ENRSSKEPEKKPSI
+1125 ENRNTSEPEKKPSI
-1139 MEQLKEAKKQSEQK
+1139 REQLKEAKKQSEQK
-1153 KHNTKTK
+1153 KHNTKIK
-1160 HHELEV
+1160 NHELEV

>member
-1 MQKITFENHL
+1 
-11 CMIDTKTNS
+11 
-20 FDMQEIENRRFMYSP
+20 
-35 DSCELIIGKQYKGN
+35 
-49 QLIASHAEEHGKAG
+49 
-63 VKAPFDSFIRGWIGT
+63 
-78 GKGYKDSV
+78 
-86 IHFAPPINTHN
+86 
-97 IDHFNRGFS
+97 
-106 TLEMFAANGA
+106 
-116 NSRTII
+116 
-122 RGFGDRWEQ
+122 
-131 PLSDLISQKGEKF
+131 
-144 MPYMEK
+144 MPYMEQT
-150 AEEIK
+150 EEIK
-155 EVSPI
+155 EVTPI
-160 VLTSENQKDRLKEI
+160 ALTSENQKDRLKEI

-189 RYKEYLRVMSRFH
+189 RYKEYLCVMSKFH

-247 PAPFKVRQEMEKLDP
+247 PAPFKVKQEMEKLDP
-262 KTNMPLVGAD
+262 KTNMPLIGAD

-292 FDVSQTEGKELPSI
+292 FDVSQTEGKEIPSI
-306 GVNELTGDVSQYED
+306 GVDELTGDVSQYED

-340 SVHGYYHL
+340 SAHGYYHL
-348 AEKRIAVDDNMSELQ
+348 AEKRIAIDDNMSELQ

-381 LNAPKEEKENRPNQR
+381 LNAPKEEKENHPNQR

-464 AKENELSE
+464 ARENELSE
-472 KETELAL
+472 KETELPL
-479 QKEKQEAAYLLESG
+479 QEEKQETSYLLENG

-540 ELSGQD
+540 ELSGQE
-546 LKEISIDDFEKMQEE
+546 LKEIPIDDFEKMQEE
-561 ASQEKEAGIQ
+561 ASQEMDVSVQ
-571 VRYYP
+571 VKYYP
-576 INEAAAKRAKEMNS
+576 IHEAAAKRAKEMNS
-590 FSDYTPGSATHE
+590 FSDYTPGSATLE

-618 KRVDPSFHTKIDA
+618 KRVDPSFHEKIDA

-708 AVKKLNAKL
+708 AVKKLTAKL
-717 EKLIR
+717 EKLTK

-744 ELDSEAIEKLKAR
+744 ELDGKAIEKLKKG
-757 MEIRGMQDKPYP
+757 MEIRGIQDKPYP

-839 WSPKALAWQ
+839 WSPKASAWQ

-864 IKPLTGER
+864 IKPLSGER
-872 VIELQRKF
+872 VIELQRNF
-880 RKKGSIEAA
+880 RKEERKEAQ
-889 PEYIYKILEE
+889 PEYIYKAQEE
-899 PSEKV
+899 V
-904 SIKNFRLE
+904 
-912 AYLVKENGKAQSEL
+912 A
-926 LYTGTKEQCKKILD
+926 
-940 KVQSGKLTNGQIK
+940 
-953 ELYAKA
+953 
-959 ENTGLEK
+959 EK
-966 DTFQIYQLKRGEK
+966 DTFQIYQLKRGEN

-984 FESYDRLKASGQ
+984 FESYDRLKESGQ

-1006 YEAELTEGLSLEDI
+1006 YEAELTKGLSLEDI
-1020 YTRFNIDHPKD
+1020 YSRFNIDHPKD

-1062 EAPEFLKPQN
+1062 DAPEFLKPQN

-1094 TPNTPTV
+1094 TPNAPTV
-1101 SELEQKVKAGEAIS
+1101 SELEQKIKAGEAIS
-1115 LTELAKAVKA
+1115 LTELAKAVKV
-1125 ENRSSKEPEKKPSI
+1125 ENRNTSEPEKKPSI
-1139 MEQLKEAKKQSEQK
+1139 REQLKEAKKQSEQK
-1153 KHNTKTK
+1153 KHNTKIK
-1160 HHELEV
+1160 NHELEV

>member
-1 MQKITFENHL
+1 
-11 CMIDTKTNS
+11 
-20 FDMQEIENRRFMYSP
+20 
-35 DSCELIIGKQYKGN
+35 
-49 QLIASHAEEHGKAG
+49 
-63 VKAPFDSFIRGWIGT
+63 
-78 GKGYKDSV
+78 
-86 IHFAPPINTHN
+86 
-97 IDHFNRGFS
+97 
-106 TLEMFAANGA
+106 
-116 NSRTII
+116 
-122 RGFGDRWEQ
+122 
-131 PLSDLISQKGEKF
+131 

-155 EVSPI
+155 EVTPI
-160 VLTSENQKDRLKEI
+160 ALTSENQKDRLKEI

-189 RYKEYLRVMSRFH
+189 RYKEYLRVMSKFH

-222 AGFSAWKNSHGRTVK
+222 AGFSAWKNTHGRTVK

-247 PAPFKVRQEMEKLDP
+247 PAPFKVKQEMEKLDP
-262 KTNMPLVGAD
+262 KTNMPLVGAN
-272 GKAVTEEKE
+272 GNAIIEEKE

-306 GVNELTGDVSQYED
+306 GVDELTGDVSQYED

-340 SVHGYYHL
+340 SAHGYYHL
-348 AEKRIAVDDNMSELQ
+348 AEKRIAIDDNMSEMQ

-455 DGHFKELQR
+455 DEHFKELQR
-464 AKENELSE
+464 TKENELTE
-472 KETELAL
+472 KEAEPSL
-479 QKEKQEAAYLLESG
+479 QEEK
-493 NYLYIQTCE
+493 
-502 TGYDYTLYQPDFTDL
+502 
-517 DGGQLDNP
+517 
-525 EISIEKARDEILKMH
+525 
-540 ELSGQD
+540 
-546 LKEISIDDFEKMQEE
+546 QEE
-561 ASQEKEAGIQ
+561 ASQERDAGTQ

-576 INEAAAKRAKEMNS
+576 INEASAKRAKEMNS
-590 FSDYTPGSATHE
+590 FAGYTPGSATLE

-618 KRVDPSFHTKIDA
+618 KRVDPSFHNKIDA

-648 AIDSRVP
+648 AIDARVP

-717 EKLIR
+717 EKLTK

-757 MEIRGMQDKPYP
+757 MEIRGVHDKPYP
-769 SWALSN
+769 SWTLSN
-775 NNAEIRRIKERIQ
+775 NNSEIRRIKDRIQ

-853 NAIYAADAISS
+853 NAIYAADAVSS

-872 VIELQRKF
+872 AIELQRNF
-880 RKKGSIEAA
+880 RKESKKEAA

-899 PSEKV
+899 PSEKD
-904 SIKNFRLE
+904 SMKNFRLE
-912 AYLVKENGKAQSEL
+912 AYIVKENGKTESRL
-926 LYTGTKEQCKKILD
+926 LYAGTKEQCKELLD
-940 KVQSGKLTNGQIK
+940 EVRSGKLTNGQIK
-953 ELYAKA
+953 ALYAKA
-959 ENTGLEK
+959 ENTEPEK
-966 DTFQIYQLKRGEK
+966 DTFRIYQLKRGEK

-984 FESYDRLKASGQ
+984 FESYGRLKESGQ
-996 TLNPDHYVKV
+996 VLNPDNYVKV

-1062 EAPEFLKPQN
+1062 EAPEFLKPEN

-1094 TPNTPTV
+1094 TPNAPTV

-1115 LTELAKAVKA
+1115 LTELAKAVKT

-1139 MEQLKEAKKQSEQK
+1139 REQLKEAKKQSEQK
-1153 KHNTKTK
+1153 NHNTKTK
-1160 HHELEV
+1160 YHELEV

>member
-78 GKGYKDSV
+78 GKGYKDGV

-472 KETELAL
+472 KETEPAL

-694 RSTGMGGISADDPD
+694 RSTGMGGISADNPD

-744 ELDSEAIEKLKAR
+744 ELDSEAIKKLKKR
-757 MEIRGMQDKPYP
+757 MEIRGIQDKPYP

-775 NNAEIRRIKERIQ
+775 NNAEIRRIKDRIQ

-799 GWEFAGGRAEIN
+799 GWEFAGGKAEIN

-839 WSPKALAWQ
+839 WSPKASAWQ

-872 VIELQRKF
+872 VIELQRNF
-880 RKKGSIEAA
+880 RKKDSIKAA
-889 PEYIYKILEE
+889 PEYIYKVLED
-899 PSEKV
+899 PAEKD
-904 SIKNFRLE
+904 SMGNFRLE
-912 AYLVKENGKAQSEL
+912 AYIVKENGKTESEL
-926 LYTGTKEQCKKILD
+926 LYAGTKEQC
-940 KVQSGKLTNGQIK
+940 K

-959 ENTGLEK
+959 ENTTPEK
-966 DTFQIYQLKRGEK
+966 DTFRIYQLKRGEN

-984 FESYDRLKASGQ
+984 FEYYDRLKESGQ
-996 TLNPDHYVKV
+996 ILNPDNYVKV
-1006 YEAELTEGLSLEDI
+1006 YEAELSKGLSLEDI

-1041 VVVLHKDGKDS
+1041 VVVLHRDGKDT
-1052 AHYVDRFGYK
+1052 AHYVDRLGYK
-1062 EAPEFLKPQN
+1062 EAPEFLKPDN
-1072 YLKHVED
+1072 YLKTAE
-1079 IVEQNDNNFDGIINN
+1079 ISTEQNYNMVDGIMNN
-1094 TPNTPTV
+1094 TPPAPTV
-1101 SELEQKVKAGEAIS
+1101 DELEQKVKAGESIS

-1125 ENRSSKEPEKKPSI
+1125 EEHRSTDPEKKPSI
-1139 MEQLKEAKKQSEQK
+1139 RAQLKEVKKQSEHK

-1160 HHELEV
+1160 NHELEV

>member
-1 MQKITFENHL
+1 
-11 CMIDTKTNS
+11 
-20 FDMQEIENRRFMYSP
+20 
-35 DSCELIIGKQYKGN
+35 
-49 QLIASHAEEHGKAG
+49 
-63 VKAPFDSFIRGWIGT
+63 
-78 GKGYKDSV
+78 
-86 IHFAPPINTHN
+86 
-97 IDHFNRGFS
+97 
-106 TLEMFAANGA
+106 
-116 NSRTII
+116 
-122 RGFGDRWEQ
+122 
-131 PLSDLISQKGEKF
+131 

-150 AEEIK
+150 AEETK
-155 EVSPI
+155 EVQPI
-160 VLTSENQKDRLKEI
+160 VLISENQKGRLKEI

-189 RYKEYLRVMSRFH
+189 RYKDYLRVMSKFH

-222 AGFSAWKNSHGRTVK
+222 AGFSAWKNTHGRTVK

-247 PAPFKVRQEMEKLDP
+247 PAPFKVKQEMEKLDP

-272 GKAVTEEKE
+272 GNAITEEKE

-306 GVNELTGDVSQYED
+306 GVDELTGDVSQYED

-340 SVHGYYHL
+340 NAHGYYHL
-348 AEKRIAVDDNMSELQ
+348 AEKRIAIDDNMSELQ

-381 LNAPKEEKENRPNQR
+381 LNAPKEEKENHPNQR

-402 ESVAYTVCQHYG
+402 ESIAYTVCQHYG

-464 AKENELSE
+464 ARENELSE
-472 KETELAL
+472 KETELPL
-479 QKEKQEAAYLLESG
+479 QEEKQETAYLLENG

-540 ELSGQD
+540 ELSGQG
-546 LKEISIDDFEKMQEE
+546 LTELSIDDFEKMQEE
-561 ASQEKEAGIQ
+561 ASQEKESEIQ

-590 FSDYTPGSATHE
+590 FSDYTAGSATLE

-608 QAAEIAENQK
+608 QAAELAENQK
-618 KRVDPSFHTKIDA
+618 KRVDPSFHEKIDA

-680 YGEWKEIQGLLEKI
+680 YGEWKDIQGILEKI

-717 EKLIR
+717 EKLTK

-737 KSLEGCP
+737 KTLESCP
-744 ELDSEAIEKLKAR
+744 ELDSEATQKLKAR
-757 MEIRGMQDKPYP
+757 MEIRGVQDKPYP
-769 SWALSN
+769 TWALSN
-775 NNAEIRRIKERIQ
+775 NNAEIRRIKDRIQ
-788 SLSVNKEELYT
+788 SLSVNKEELFT

-811 VKDNRLQLFFDD
+811 VKDNRLQLFFED

-833 KANGFR
+833 KSNGFR

-848 RQLNS
+848 RQLTS

-864 IKPLTGER
+864 IKPLSGER
-872 VIELQRKF
+872 IIELQRNF
-880 RKKGSIEAA
+880 RKENKIETT
-889 PEYIYKILEE
+889 PEYIYKVLEE
-899 PSEKV
+899 PSEKDSV
-904 SIKNFRLE
+904 KNCRLE
-912 AYLVKENGKAQSEL
+912 AYIVKENGKTESEL
-926 LYTGTKEQCKKILD
+926 LYAGTKEQCKELLD
-940 KVQSGKLTNGQIK
+940 EVQSGELTREQIK

-959 ENTGLEK
+959 ENTTPEK
-966 DTFQIYQLKRGEK
+966 DTFRIYQLKRGED

-984 FESYDRLKASGQ
+984 FESYDRLKESGQ
-996 TLNPDHYVKV
+996 ILNPDNYVKV
-1006 YEAELTEGLSLEDI
+1006 YEAELTKGLSLEDI

-1041 VVVLHKDGKDS
+1041 VVILHKDGKDT
-1052 AHYVDRFGYK
+1052 AHYVDRLGYK
-1062 EAPEFLKPQN
+1062 EAPEFLKPEN
-1072 YLKHVED
+1072 YLKTAE
-1079 IVEQNDNNFDGIINN
+1079 ISTEQNYNMVDGIMNN
-1094 TPNTPTV
+1094 TPPAPTV
-1101 SELEQKVKAGEAIS
+1101 DELEQKVKVGESIS

-1125 ENRSSKEPEKKPSI
+1125 EEHHSTDPEKKPSI
-1139 MEQLKEAKKQSEQK
+1139 RAQLKEAKKQSEHK

-1160 HHELEV
+1160 NHELEV

>member
-1 MQKITFENHL
+1 
-11 CMIDTKTNS
+11 
-20 FDMQEIENRRFMYSP
+20 
-35 DSCELIIGKQYKGN
+35 
-49 QLIASHAEEHGKAG
+49 
-63 VKAPFDSFIRGWIGT
+63 
-78 GKGYKDSV
+78 
-86 IHFAPPINTHN
+86 
-97 IDHFNRGFS
+97 
-106 TLEMFAANGA
+106 
-116 NSRTII
+116 
-122 RGFGDRWEQ
+122 
-131 PLSDLISQKGEKF
+131 
-144 MPYMEK
+144 MPYMEQT
-150 AEEIK
+150 EEIK
-155 EVSPI
+155 EVTPI

-174 TDRLEQGILEVFESE
+174 TDRLEQGILEVFEGE
-189 RYKEYLRVMSRFH
+189 RYKEYLRVMSKFH

-247 PAPFKVRQEMEKLDP
+247 PAPFKVKQEMEKLDP

-272 GKAVTEEKE
+272 GNAITEEKE

-306 GVNELTGDVSQYED
+306 GVDELTGDVSQYED

-340 SVHGYYHL
+340 NAHGYYHL
-348 AEKRIAVDDNMSELQ
+348 AEKRIAIDDNMSELQ

-381 LNAPKEEKENRPNQR
+381 LNAPKEEKENHPNQR

-402 ESVAYTVCQHYG
+402 ESIAYTVCQHYG

-455 DGHFKELQR
+455 DEHFKELQR
-464 AKENELSE
+464 TKENELTE
-472 KETELAL
+472 KEAEPSL
-479 QKEKQEAAYLLESG
+479 QEEK
-493 NYLYIQTCE
+493 
-502 TGYDYTLYQPDFTDL
+502 
-517 DGGQLDNP
+517 
-525 EISIEKARDEILKMH
+525 
-540 ELSGQD
+540 
-546 LKEISIDDFEKMQEE
+546 QEE
-561 ASQEKEAGIQ
+561 ASQERDAGTQ

-576 INEAAAKRAKEMNS
+576 INEASAKRAKEMNS
-590 FSDYTPGSATHE
+590 FAGYTPGSATLE

-618 KRVDPSFHTKIDA
+618 KRVDPSFHNKIDA

-648 AIDSRVP
+648 AIDARVP

-717 EKLIR
+717 EKLTK

-757 MEIRGMQDKPYP
+757 MEIRGVHDKPYP
-769 SWALSN
+769 SWTLSN
-775 NNAEIRRIKERIQ
+775 NNSEIRRIKDRIQ

-811 VKDNRLQLFFDD
+811 VKDNRLQLFFED

-833 KANGFR
+833 KSNGFR

-848 RQLNS
+848 RQLTS

-864 IKPLTGER
+864 IKPLSGER
-872 VIELQRKF
+872 IIELQRNF
-880 RKKGSIEAA
+880 RKENKIETT
-889 PEYIYKILEE
+889 PEYIYKVLEE
-899 PSEKV
+899 PSEKD
-904 SIKNFRLE
+904 SMKNFRLE
-912 AYLVKENGKAQSEL
+912 AYIVKENGKAQSEL
-926 LYTGTKEQCKKILD
+926 LYAGTKEQCKELLD
-940 KVQSGKLTNGQIK
+940 EVRSGKLTNGQIK
-953 ELYAKA
+953 ALYAKA
-959 ENTGLEK
+959 ENTEPEK
-966 DTFQIYQLKRGEK
+966 DTFRIYQLKRGEK

-984 FESYDRLKASGQ
+984 FESYGRLKESGQ
-996 TLNPDHYVKV
+996 VLNPDNYVKV

-1062 EAPEFLKPQN
+1062 EAPEFLKPEN

-1094 TPNTPTV
+1094 TPNAPTV
-1101 SELEQKVKAGEAIS
+1101 SELEQKVKAGESIS

-1125 ENRSSKEPEKKPSI
+1125 ENRSTGEPQKKPSI
-1139 MEQLKEAKKQSEQK
+1139 REQLKEAKKQSEQK

-1160 HHELEV
+1160 NHELEV

>member
-1 MQKITFENHL
+1 
-11 CMIDTKTNS
+11 
-20 FDMQEIENRRFMYSP
+20 
-35 DSCELIIGKQYKGN
+35 
-49 QLIASHAEEHGKAG
+49 
-63 VKAPFDSFIRGWIGT
+63 
-78 GKGYKDSV
+78 
-86 IHFAPPINTHN
+86 
-97 IDHFNRGFS
+97 
-106 TLEMFAANGA
+106 
-116 NSRTII
+116 
-122 RGFGDRWEQ
+122 
-131 PLSDLISQKGEKF
+131 

-155 EVSPI
+155 DVSPI

-189 RYKEYLRVMSRFH
+189 RYKEYLRVMSKFH

-222 AGFSAWKNSHGRTVK
+222 AGFSAWKNTHGRTVK

-247 PAPFKVRQEMEKLDP
+247 PAPFKVKQEMEKLDP

-272 GKAVTEEKE
+272 GNAITEEKE

-292 FDVSQTEGKELPSI
+292 FDVSQTEGKEIPSI
-306 GVNELTGDVSQYED
+306 GVDELTGDVSQYED

-340 SVHGYYHL
+340 SAHGYYHL
-348 AEKRIAVDDNMSELQ
+348 AEKRIAIDDNMSELQ

-381 LNAPKEEKENRPNQR
+381 LNAPKEEKENHPNQR
-396 TREVEA
+396 IREVEA

-440 LETIRLAASELIDSI
+440 LETIRLAASELIDNI

-464 AKENELSE
+464 ARENELSE
-472 KETELAL
+472 KETELPL
-479 QKEKQEAAYLLESG
+479 QEEKQETAYLLENG

-525 EISIEKARDEILKMH
+525 EISVEKARDEILKMH
-540 ELSGQD
+540 ELSGQG
-546 LKEISIDDFEKMQEE
+546 LTEISIDDFEKMQEE
-561 ASQEKEAGIQ
+561 ASQEKESEIQ

-590 FSDYTPGSATHE
+590 FSDYTAGSATLE

-618 KRVDPSFHTKIDA
+618 KRVDPSFHGKIDA
-631 LLDTYSKKLAAN
+631 LLDTYSRKLAAN

-648 AIDSRVP
+648 AIDARVP

-665 PTRKKEKQNA
+665 PVRKKEKQNA

-680 YGEWKEIQGLLEKI
+680 YKEWKDIQGLLEKI

-717 EKLIR
+717 EKLIK

-737 KSLEGCP
+737 KTLESCP
-744 ELDSEAIEKLKAR
+744 ELDSEATQKLKAR
-757 MEIRGMQDKPYP
+757 MEIRGIQDKPYP

-775 NNAEIRRIKERIQ
+775 NNAEIRRIKDRIQ
-788 SLSVNKEELYT
+788 SLSVNKEELFT
-799 GWEFAGGRAEIN
+799 GWEFAGGKAEIN
-811 VKDNRLQLFFDD
+811 VKDNRLQLFFED

-872 VIELQRKF
+872 VIELQRNF
-880 RKKGSIEAA
+880 RKENKIETT
-889 PEYIYKILEE
+889 PEYIYKVLEE
-899 PSEKV
+899 PSEKDSV
-904 SIKNFRLE
+904 KNCRLE
-912 AYLVKENGKAQSEL
+912 AYIVKENGKTESEL
-926 LYTGTKEQCKKILD
+926 LYAGTKEQCKELLD
-940 KVQSGKLTNGQIK
+940 EVQSGKLTREQIK

-959 ENTGLEK
+959 ENTTPEK
-966 DTFQIYQLKRGEK
+966 DTFRIYQLKRGED

-984 FESYDRLKASGQ
+984 FESYDRLKESGQ
-996 TLNPDHYVKV
+996 ILNPDNYVKI
-1006 YEAELTEGLSLEDI
+1006 YEAELSKGLSLEDI

-1041 VVVLHKDGKDS
+1041 VVVLHKDGKDT
-1052 AHYVDRFGYK
+1052 AHYVDRLGYK
-1062 EAPEFLKPQN
+1062 EAPEFLKPDN
-1072 YLKHVED
+1072 YLKTAE
-1079 IVEQNDNNFDGIINN
+1079 ISTEQNYNMVDGIMNN
-1094 TPNTPTV
+1094 TPPVPTV
-1101 SELEQKVKAGEAIS
+1101 DELEQKVKAGESIS
-1115 LTELAKAVKA
+1115 LTELANAVKA
-1125 ENRSSKEPEKKPSI
+1125 EEHHSTDPEKKSSI
-1139 MEQLKEAKKQSEQK
+1139 REQLKEAKKQSEHK

-1160 HHELEV
+1160 NHELEV